1 MPFVHLHLHTEYSL
15 LDGECRIASL
25 PAAVKH
31 QGQTAVAI
39 TDHGALYGAVDFY
52 KACVAEGIKPI
63 IGCETYVA
71 PEGAHIKTPSPSN
84 VPHHLVL
91 LVKDE
96 EGYKNLT
103 KIVSEAFISGF
114 YNRPRTDFDML
125 SRHSKGLIALSAC
138 ISGIVARPLM
148 NGQNDTAVEYASRMK
163 EIFGSDFYIEL
174 QRNGVE
180 RQEEI
185 NRRLIKIAREL
196 DIPLV
201 ATNDVHYTTRE
212 DAPTQK
218 LLMAIGTANSY
229 NDSAFGMPG
238 SEFYIKSSEEM
249 QRLFADIPEAV
260 ENTGKIAEM
269 CNFSYDF
276 SHLHLPKYT
285 SRTGEDSKSYLRRLA
300 FDGLEK
306 YVGKTDNLEE
316 YTKRL
321 DYELSVIDS
330 MGFNDYF
337 LITWDFV
344 AYAKSRGISVGPG
357 RGSAVGS
364 LAAYCLN
371 ITEVDPL
378 RYGLLFERL
387 LNPER
392 VSMPDIDIDFCD
404 ERRGEVISYVSEKY
418 GSDHVAQIITFD
430 TLACRAAVRDA
441 GRALDMKYGEVDA
454 IAKLIPRDFGITLK
468 TALERSPELKRR
480 AEEEP
485 QVKLLIDFVAK
496 LEGRPRNSST
506 HATGVVITDV
516 PTTDYVP
523 LSTNDG
529 VPVTQFG
536 MNTVAELGLLK
547 IDFLGL
553 RYLTI
558 IHNAE
563 AFVRRIKP
571 DFDISAIPFD
581 DKDTYDMLS
590 RGDAVGLF
598 QLESGG
604 MRSLLQKLKPNC
616 LEDIISVISLYRPG
630 PADSIDDFLKNRRD
644 MSRVHYISPL
654 LKPIL
659 DTTCG
664 CIIYQEQV
672 MQIFRTLAG
681 YSYGKADIVRR
692 AMAKKK
698 HKEMEK
704 ERVTFIKGC
713 KENGISE
720 EDANGLFDSMSSFA
734 SYAFN
739 KSHAAAY
746 AVVAY
751 RTAYLKCRYPKEYMC
766 ALLTSVAG
774 SASKINEYIS
784 VCREMGIKVLPP
796 DVNESETGFAVFGD
810 HIRFGLM
817 AVKNVGD
824 AYAEFIVNERRLNGK
839 YTDMSDFLLR
849 TADAGT
855 RQMASALTLCG
866 ALSSLN
872 VPRKAANAA
881 LDKAFSTL
889 SQSKSYRRSDQLSLA
904 DMDGSG
910 FAAFEADIPDIGE
923 YDRAVILEFEKQYM
937 GVYFSGH
944 PLEQYSFEAK
954 KSKSISIKDLYSGLK
969 DGIIVDKTEVCLLCR
984 IKHSRPKMTK
994 KNQLMAYLEVEDLT
1008 GDAEIVVFP
1017 TMLEKFGAIL
1027 KEGVIAVISGA
1038 ASLEEP
1044 YDGQGDDVLQFI
1056 MRSARIA
1063 ENDSRFDLRTVYL
1076 KITPENERFYN
1087 LAVRTL
1093 KQHPGSARVR
1103 VYRTATGKVEE
1114 SRQIFVTISDEL
1126 MNQLEADLGKGCAAI
1141 KDTAKKS

>member
-15 LDGECRIASL
+15 LDGECRISTL
-25 PAAVKH
+25 PETVKK

-71 PEGAHIKTPSPSN
+71 PEGAHIKTTSPTN
-84 VPHHLVL
+84 APHHLVL
-91 LVKDE
+91 LAKNE
-96 EGYKNLT
+96 TGYKNLT
-103 KIVSEAFISGF
+103 KIVSEAFIHGF
-114 YNRPRTDFDML
+114 YNRPRTDFEML
-125 SRHSKGLIALSAC
+125 SRHSEGLIALSAC
-138 ISGIVARPLM
+138 ISGIIARPLM
-148 NGQNDTAVEYASRMK
+148 QDRPDTARAHAMRMK
-163 EIFGSDFYIEL
+163 EIFGSDFYIEI

-185 NRRLIKIAREL
+185 NRKLIKLAREL
-196 DIPLV
+196 EIPIV
-201 ATNDVHYTTRE
+201 ATNDVHYTKRE
-212 DAPTQK
+212 NAPTQK

-229 NDSAFGMPG
+229 YDSAFGMPG
-238 SEFYIKSSEEM
+238 SEFYIKSTDEM
-249 QRLFADIPEAV
+249 EALFADIPEAV
-260 ENTGKIAEM
+260 ENTVKIAEM
-269 CNFSYDF
+269 CDFRYDF
-276 SHLHLPKYT
+276 SHLHLPRFDPPAGFT
-285 SRTGEDSKSYLRRLA
+285 SADYLKKLS
-300 FDGLEK
+300 FDGLEM
-306 YVGKTDNLEE
+306 YVGKPENRTEYVSRLE
-316 YTKRL
+316 
-321 DYELSVIDS
+321 YELSVIHS
-330 MGFNDYF
+330 MGFDDYF

-344 AYAKSRGISVGPG
+344 SYAKRRGISVGPG

-364 LAAYCLN
+364 LTAYCLN

-404 ERRGEVISYVSEKY
+404 ERRGEVISYVSDKY

-441 GRALDMKYGEVDA
+441 GRALDMKYADVDA

-468 TALERSPELKRR
+468 SALERSPELKER
-480 AEEEP
+480 AENDRNVG
-485 QVKLLIDFVAK
+485 QLIDFVSK

-506 HATGVVITDV
+506 HATGVVITDL

-523 LSTNDG
+523 LSVNDG

-536 MNTVAELGLLK
+536 MTTVAELGLLK

-558 IHNAE
+558 IRNAE
-563 AFVRRIKP
+563 VYARKSDP
-571 DFDISAIPFD
+571 DFDIADITLD
-581 DKDTYDMLS
+581 DDATYEMLS

-598 QLESGG
+598 QLESSG
-604 MRSLLQKLKPNC
+604 MRSLLQKLKPHC

-630 PADSIDDFLKNRRD
+630 PADSIDTFLENRRD
-644 MSRVHYISPL
+644 MTKVKYISPL

-672 MQIFRTLAG
+672 MQIFRALAG
-681 YSYGKADIVRR
+681 YSYGRADIVRR

-698 HKEMEK
+698 HREMEK
-704 ERVTFIKGC
+704 ERVTFIEGC
-713 KENGISE
+713 KKNGIPAD
-720 EDANGLFDSMSSFA
+720 DANALFDSMSSFA

-751 RTAYLKCRYPKEYMC
+751 RTAYLKCHYPKEYMC

-774 SASKINEYIS
+774 SATKINEYIS
-784 VCREMGIKVLPP
+784 VCRDMGIAVLPP
-796 DVNESETGFAVFGD
+796 DVNESEKGFAVVGD

-824 AYAEFIVNERRLNGK
+824 GYAEFIVNERNENGK
-839 YTDMSDFLLR
+839 FTDMSDFLLR

-855 RQMASALTLCG
+855 KQMASALVLCG
-866 ALSSLN
+866 AMTSLG
-872 VPRKAANAA
+872 VKRKSANAA
-881 LDKAFSTL
+881 LDRAFSTL
-889 SQSKSYRRSDQLSLA
+889 SQTRSYRRSDQLSLA
-904 DMDGSG
+904 DIGG
-910 FAAFEADIPDIGE
+910 NNFAPFEIEIPDIGE
-923 YDRAVILEFEKQYM
+923 YDKPSLLEFEKQYM

-944 PLEQYSFEAK
+944 PLQQYSHDAK
-954 KSKSISIKDLYSGLK
+954 KSKSILIKDLYSRLK
-969 DGIIVDKTEVCLLCR
+969 DGIIPEKASVSLLCR
-984 IKHSRPKMTK
+984 IKRNRPKMTK
-994 KNQLMAYLEVEDLT
+994 KNSLMAYLEVEDLS
-1008 GDAEIVVFP
+1008 GEAEIVVFP
-1017 TMLEKFGAIL
+1017 TMLEKYGPIL
-1027 KEGVIAVISGA
+1027 KEGTIVVLVGN

-1044 YDGQGDDVLQFI
+1044 FDGQGDDVLRFLLQT
-1056 MRSARIA
+1056 ARIA
-1063 ENDSRFDLRTVYL
+1063 EDDSRFDNRTVYL

-1087 LAVRTL
+1087 LAVKTL
-1093 KQHPGSARVR
+1093 KNHPGTARVR
-1103 VYRTATGKVEE
+1103 IYRTATGKIEE
-1114 SRQIFVTISDEL
+1114 SRQIFVTVSDTLLE
-1126 MNQLEADLGKGCAAI
+1126 QLEADLGKGCAAV
-1141 KDTAKKS
+1141 KG

>member
-15 LDGECRIASL
+15 LDGECRISTL
-25 PAAVKH
+25 PETVKK

-71 PEGAHIKTPSPSN
+71 PEGAHIKTTSPTN
-84 VPHHLVL
+84 APHHLVL
-91 LVKDE
+91 LAKNE
-96 EGYKNLT
+96 TGYKNLT
-103 KIVSEAFISGF
+103 KIVSEAFIHGF
-114 YNRPRTDFDML
+114 YNRPRTDFEML
-125 SRHSKGLIALSAC
+125 SRHSEGLIALSAC
-138 ISGIVARPLM
+138 ISGIIARPLM
-148 NGQNDTAVEYASRMK
+148 QDRPDTARAHAMRMK
-163 EIFGSDFYIEL
+163 EIFGSDFYIEI

-185 NRRLIKIAREL
+185 NRKLIKLAREL
-196 DIPLV
+196 DIPIV
-201 ATNDVHYTTRE
+201 ATNDVHYTKRE
-212 DAPTQK
+212 NAPTQK

-229 NDSAFGMPG
+229 YDSAFGMPG
-238 SEFYIKSSEEM
+238 SEFYIKSADEM
-249 QRLFADIPEAV
+249 EALFADIPEAV
-260 ENTGKIAEM
+260 ENTVKIAEM
-269 CNFSYDF
+269 CDFRYDF
-276 SHLHLPKYT
+276 SHLHLPRFDPPAGFT
-285 SRTGEDSKSYLRRLA
+285 SADYLKKLS
-300 FDGLEK
+300 FDGLEM
-306 YVGKTDNLEE
+306 YVGKPENRTEYVSRLE
-316 YTKRL
+316 
-321 DYELSVIDS
+321 YELSVIHS
-330 MGFNDYF
+330 MGFDDYF

-344 AYAKSRGISVGPG
+344 SYAKRRGISVGPG

-364 LAAYCLN
+364 LTAYCLN

-404 ERRGEVISYVSEKY
+404 ERRGEVISYVSDKY

-441 GRALDMKYGEVDA
+441 GRALDMKYADVDA

-468 TALERSPELKRR
+468 SALERSPELKER
-480 AEEEP
+480 AENDRNVG
-485 QVKLLIDFVAK
+485 QLIDFVSK

-506 HATGVVITDV
+506 HATGVVITDL

-523 LSTNDG
+523 LSVNDG

-536 MNTVAELGLLK
+536 MTTVAELGLLK

-558 IHNAE
+558 IRNAE
-563 AFVRRIKP
+563 VYARKSDP
-571 DFDISAIPFD
+571 DFDIADIPLD
-581 DKDTYDMLS
+581 DDATYEMLS

-598 QLESGG
+598 QLESSG
-604 MRSLLQKLKPNC
+604 MRSLLQKLKPHC

-630 PADSIDDFLKNRRD
+630 PADSIDTFLENRRD
-644 MSRVHYISPL
+644 MTKVKYISPL

-672 MQIFRTLAG
+672 MQIFRALAG
-681 YSYGKADIVRR
+681 YSYGRADIVRR

-698 HKEMEK
+698 HREMEK
-704 ERVTFIKGC
+704 ERVTFIEGC
-713 KENGISE
+713 KKNGIPAD
-720 EDANGLFDSMSSFA
+720 DANALFDSMSSFA

-751 RTAYLKCRYPKEYMC
+751 RTAYLKCHYPKEYMC

-774 SASKINEYIS
+774 SATKINEYIS
-784 VCREMGIKVLPP
+784 VCRDMGIAVLPP
-796 DVNESETGFAVFGD
+796 DVNESEKGFAVVGD

-824 AYAEFIVNERRLNGK
+824 GYAEFIVNERNENGK
-839 YTDMSDFLLR
+839 FTDMSDFLLR

-855 RQMASALTLCG
+855 KQMASALVLCG
-866 ALSSLN
+866 AMTSLG
-872 VPRKAANAA
+872 VKRKSANAA
-881 LDKAFSTL
+881 LDRAFSTL
-889 SQSKSYRRSDQLSLA
+889 SQTRSYRRSDQLSLA
-904 DMDGSG
+904 DIGGND
-910 FAAFEADIPDIGE
+910 FAPFEIEIPDIGE
-923 YDRAVILEFEKQYM
+923 YDKPSLLEFEKQYM

-944 PLEQYSFEAK
+944 PLQQYSHDAK
-954 KSKSISIKDLYSGLK
+954 KSKSILIKDLYSGLK
-969 DGIIVDKTEVCLLCR
+969 DGIIPEKASVSLLCR
-984 IKHSRPKMTK
+984 IKRNRPKMTK
-994 KNQLMAYLEVEDLT
+994 KNSLMAYLEVEDLS
-1008 GDAEIVVFP
+1008 GEAEIVVFP
-1017 TMLEKFGAIL
+1017 TMLEKYGPIL
-1027 KEGVIAVISGA
+1027 KEGTIVVLVGN

-1044 YDGQGDDVLQFI
+1044 FDGQGDDVLRFLLQT
-1056 MRSARIA
+1056 ARIA
-1063 ENDSRFDLRTVYL
+1063 EDDSRFDNRTVYL

-1087 LAVRTL
+1087 LAVKTL
-1093 KQHPGSARVR
+1093 KNHPGTARVR
-1103 VYRTATGKVEE
+1103 IYRTATGKIEE
-1114 SRQIFVTISDEL
+1114 SRQIFVTVSDTLLE
-1126 MNQLEADLGKGCAAI
+1126 QLEADLGKGCAAVRG
-1141 KDTAKKS
+1141 

>member
-15 LDGECRIASL
+15 LDGECRISTL
-25 PAAVKH
+25 PETVKK

-71 PEGAHIKTPSPSN
+71 PEGAHIKTTSPTN
-84 VPHHLVL
+84 APHHLVL
-91 LVKDE
+91 LAKNE
-96 EGYKNLT
+96 TGYKNLT
-103 KIVSEAFISGF
+103 KIVSEAFIHGF
-114 YNRPRTDFDML
+114 YNRPRTDFEML
-125 SRHSKGLIALSAC
+125 SRHSEGLIALSAC
-138 ISGIVARPLM
+138 ISGIIARPLM
-148 NGQNDTAVEYASRMK
+148 QDRPDTARAHAMRMK
-163 EIFGSDFYIEL
+163 EIFGSDFYIEI

-185 NRRLIKIAREL
+185 NRKLIKLAREF
-196 DIPLV
+196 DIPIV
-201 ATNDVHYTTRE
+201 ATNDVHYTKRE
-212 DAPTQK
+212 NAPTQK

-229 NDSAFGMPG
+229 YDSAFGMPG
-238 SEFYIKSSEEM
+238 SEFYIKSADEM
-249 QRLFADIPEAV
+249 EALFADIPEAV
-260 ENTGKIAEM
+260 ENTVKIAEM
-269 CNFSYDF
+269 CDFRYDF
-276 SHLHLPKYT
+276 SHLHLPRFDPPAGFT
-285 SRTGEDSKSYLRRLA
+285 SADYLKKLS
-300 FDGLEK
+300 FDGLEM
-306 YVGKTDNLEE
+306 YVGKPENRTEYVSRLE
-316 YTKRL
+316 
-321 DYELSVIDS
+321 YELSVIHS
-330 MGFNDYF
+330 MGFDDYF

-344 AYAKSRGISVGPG
+344 SYAKRRGISVGPG

-364 LAAYCLN
+364 LTAYCLN

-404 ERRGEVISYVSEKY
+404 ERRGEVISYVSDKY

-441 GRALDMKYGEVDA
+441 GRALDMKYADVDA

-468 TALERSPELKRR
+468 SALERSPELKER
-480 AEEEP
+480 AENDRNVG
-485 QVKLLIDFVAK
+485 QLIDFVSK

-506 HATGVVITDV
+506 HATGVVITDL

-523 LSTNDG
+523 LSVNDG

-536 MNTVAELGLLK
+536 MTTVAELGLLK

-558 IHNAE
+558 IRNAE
-563 AFVRRIKP
+563 VYARKSDP
-571 DFDISAIPFD
+571 DFDIADIPLD
-581 DKDTYDMLS
+581 DDATYEMLS

-598 QLESGG
+598 QLESSG
-604 MRSLLQKLKPNC
+604 MRSLLQKLKPHC

-630 PADSIDDFLKNRRD
+630 PADSIDTFLENRRD
-644 MSRVHYISPL
+644 MTKVKYISPL

-672 MQIFRTLAG
+672 MQIFRALAG
-681 YSYGKADIVRR
+681 YSYGRADIVRR

-698 HKEMEK
+698 HVEMEK
-704 ERVTFIKGC
+704 ERVTFIEGC
-713 KENGISE
+713 KKNGIPAD
-720 EDANGLFDSMSSFA
+720 DANALFDSMSSFA

-751 RTAYLKCRYPKEYMC
+751 RTAYLKCHYPKEYMC

-774 SASKINEYIS
+774 SATKINEYIS
-784 VCREMGIKVLPP
+784 VCRDMGIAVLPP
-796 DVNESETGFAVFGD
+796 DVNESEKGFAVVGD

-824 AYAEFIVNERRLNGK
+824 GYAEFIVNERNENGK
-839 YTDMSDFLLR
+839 FTDMSDFLLR

-855 RQMASALTLCG
+855 KQMASALVLCG
-866 ALSSLN
+866 AMTSLG
-872 VPRKAANAA
+872 VKRKSANAA
-881 LDKAFSTL
+881 LDRAFSTL
-889 SQSKSYRRSDQLSLA
+889 SQTRSYRRSDQLSLA
-904 DMDGSG
+904 DIGGND
-910 FAAFEADIPDIGE
+910 FAPFEIEIPDIGE
-923 YDRAVILEFEKQYM
+923 YDKPSLLEFEKQYM

-944 PLEQYSFEAK
+944 PLQQYSHDAK
-954 KSKSISIKDLYSGLK
+954 KSKSILIKDLYSRLK
-969 DGIIVDKTEVCLLCR
+969 DGIIPEKASVSLLCR
-984 IKHSRPKMTK
+984 IKRNRPKMTK
-994 KNQLMAYLEVEDLT
+994 KNSLMAYLEVEDLS
-1008 GDAEIVVFP
+1008 GEAEIVVFP
-1017 TMLEKFGAIL
+1017 TMLEKYGPIL
-1027 KEGVIAVISGA
+1027 KEGTIVVLVGN

-1044 YDGQGDDVLQFI
+1044 FDGQGDDVLRFLLQT
-1056 MRSARIA
+1056 ARIA
-1063 ENDSRFDLRTVYL
+1063 EDDSRFDNRTVYL

-1087 LAVRTL
+1087 LAVKTL
-1093 KQHPGSARVR
+1093 KNHPGTARVR
-1103 VYRTATGKVEE
+1103 IYRTATGKIEE
-1114 SRQIFVTISDEL
+1114 SRQIFVTVSDTLLE
-1126 MNQLEADLGKGCAAI
+1126 QLEADLGKGCAAV
-1141 KDTAKKS
+1141 KG

>member
-15 LDGECRIASL
+15 LDGECRISTL
-25 PAAVKH
+25 PETVKK

-71 PEGAHIKTPSPSN
+71 PEGAHIKTTSPTN
-84 VPHHLVL
+84 APHHLVL
-91 LVKDE
+91 LAKNE
-96 EGYKNLT
+96 TGYKNLT
-103 KIVSEAFISGF
+103 KIVSEAFIHGF
-114 YNRPRTDFDML
+114 YNRPRTDFEML
-125 SRHSKGLIALSAC
+125 SRHSEGLIALSAC
-138 ISGIVARPLM
+138 ISGIIARPLM
-148 NGQNDTAVEYASRMK
+148 QDRPDTARAHAMRMK
-163 EIFGSDFYIEL
+163 EIFGGDFYIEI

-185 NRRLIKIAREL
+185 NRKLIKLAREL
-196 DIPLV
+196 DIPIV
-201 ATNDVHYTTRE
+201 ATNDVHYTKRE
-212 DAPTQK
+212 NAPTQK

-229 NDSAFGMPG
+229 YDSAFGMPG
-238 SEFYIKSSEEM
+238 SEFYIKSTDEM
-249 QRLFADIPEAV
+249 EALFADIPEAV
-260 ENTGKIAEM
+260 ENTVKIAEM
-269 CNFSYDF
+269 CDFRYDF
-276 SHLHLPKYT
+276 SHLHLPRFDPPAGFT
-285 SRTGEDSKSYLRRLA
+285 SADYLKKLS
-300 FDGLEK
+300 FDGLEM
-306 YVGKTDNLEE
+306 YVGKPENRTEYVSRLE
-316 YTKRL
+316 
-321 DYELSVIDS
+321 YELSVIHS
-330 MGFNDYF
+330 MGFDDYF

-344 AYAKSRGISVGPG
+344 SYAKRRGISVGPG

-364 LAAYCLN
+364 LTAYCLN

-404 ERRGEVISYVSEKY
+404 ERRGEVISYVSDKY

-441 GRALDMKYGEVDA
+441 GRALDMKYADVDA

-468 TALERSPELKRR
+468 SALERSPELKER
-480 AEEEP
+480 AENDRNVG
-485 QVKLLIDFVAK
+485 QLIDFVSK

-506 HATGVVITDV
+506 HATGVVITDL

-523 LSTNDG
+523 LSVNDG

-536 MNTVAELGLLK
+536 MTTVAELGLLK

-558 IHNAE
+558 IRNAE
-563 AFVRRIKP
+563 VYARKSEP
-571 DFDISAIPFD
+571 DFDIADIPLD
-581 DKDTYDMLS
+581 DDATYEMLS

-598 QLESGG
+598 QLESSG
-604 MRSLLQKLKPNC
+604 MRSLLQKLKPHC

-630 PADSIDDFLKNRRD
+630 PADSIDTFLENRRD
-644 MSRVHYISPL
+644 MTKVKYISPL

-672 MQIFRTLAG
+672 MQIFRALAG
-681 YSYGKADIVRR
+681 YSYGRADIVRR

-698 HKEMEK
+698 HGEMEK
-704 ERVTFIKGC
+704 ERVTFIEGC
-713 KENGISE
+713 KKNGIPDD
-720 EDANGLFDSMSSFA
+720 DANALFDSMSSFA

-751 RTAYLKCRYPKEYMC
+751 RTAYLKCHYPKEYMC

-774 SASKINEYIS
+774 SATKINEYIS
-784 VCREMGIKVLPP
+784 VCRDMGIAVLPP
-796 DVNESETGFAVFGD
+796 DVNESEKGFAVVGD
-810 HIRFGLM
+810 HIRFGIM

-824 AYAEFIVNERRLNGK
+824 GYAEFIVNERNENGK
-839 YTDMSDFLLR
+839 FTDMSDFLLR

-855 RQMASALTLCG
+855 KQMASALVLCG
-866 ALSSLN
+866 AMTSLG
-872 VPRKAANAA
+872 VKRKSANAA
-881 LDKAFSTL
+881 LDRAFSTL
-889 SQSKSYRRSDQLSLA
+889 SQTRSYRRSDQLSLA
-904 DMDGSG
+904 DIGGND
-910 FAAFEADIPDIGE
+910 FAPFEIEIPDIGE
-923 YDRAVILEFEKQYM
+923 YDQPSLLEFEKQYM

-944 PLEQYSFEAK
+944 PLQQYSHDAK
-954 KSKSISIKDLYSGLK
+954 KSKSILIKDLYSRLK
-969 DGIIVDKTEVCLLCR
+969 DGIIPEKASVSLLCR
-984 IKHSRPKMTK
+984 IKRNRPKMTK
-994 KNQLMAYLEVEDLT
+994 KNSLMAYLEVEDLS
-1008 GDAEIVVFP
+1008 GEAEIVVFP
-1017 TMLEKFGAIL
+1017 TMLEKYGPIL
-1027 KEGVIAVISGA
+1027 KEGTIVVLVGN

-1044 YDGQGDDVLQFI
+1044 FDGQGDDVLRFLLQT
-1056 MRSARIA
+1056 ARIA
-1063 ENDSRFDLRTVYL
+1063 EDDSRFDNRTVYL

-1087 LAVRTL
+1087 LAVKTL
-1093 KQHPGSARVR
+1093 KNHPGTARVR
-1103 VYRTATGKVEE
+1103 IYRTATGKIEE
-1114 SRQIFVTISDEL
+1114 SRQIFVTVSDTLLE
-1126 MNQLEADLGKGCAAI
+1126 QLEADLGKGCAAV
-1141 KDTAKKS
+1141 KG

>member
-15 LDGECRIASL
+15 LDGECRISTL
-25 PAAVKH
+25 PETVKK

-71 PEGAHIKTPSPSN
+71 PEGAHIKTTSPTN
-84 VPHHLVL
+84 APHHLVL
-91 LVKDE
+91 LAKNE
-96 EGYKNLT
+96 TGYKNLT
-103 KIVSEAFISGF
+103 KIVSEAFIHGF
-114 YNRPRTDFDML
+114 YNRPRTDFEML
-125 SRHSKGLIALSAC
+125 SRHSEGLIALSAC
-138 ISGIVARPLM
+138 ISGIIARPLM
-148 NGQNDTAVEYASRMK
+148 QDRPDTARAHAMRMK
-163 EIFGSDFYIEL
+163 EIFGGDFYIEI

-185 NRRLIKIAREL
+185 NRKLIKLAREL
-196 DIPLV
+196 DIPIV
-201 ATNDVHYTTRE
+201 ATNDVHYTKRE
-212 DAPTQK
+212 NAPTQK

-229 NDSAFGMPG
+229 YDSAFGMPG
-238 SEFYIKSSEEM
+238 SEFYIKSADEM
-249 QRLFADIPEAV
+249 EALFADIPEAV
-260 ENTGKIAEM
+260 ENTVKIAEM
-269 CNFSYDF
+269 CDFRYDF
-276 SHLHLPKYT
+276 SHLHLPRFDPPAGFT
-285 SRTGEDSKSYLRRLA
+285 SADYLKKLS
-300 FDGLEK
+300 FDGLEM
-306 YVGKTDNLEE
+306 YVGKPENRTEYVSRLE
-316 YTKRL
+316 
-321 DYELSVIDS
+321 YELSVIHS
-330 MGFNDYF
+330 MGFDDYF

-344 AYAKSRGISVGPG
+344 SYAKRRGISVGPG

-364 LAAYCLN
+364 LTAYCLN

-404 ERRGEVISYVSEKY
+404 ERRGEVISYVSDKY

-441 GRALDMKYGEVDA
+441 GRALDMKYADVDA

-468 TALERSPELKRR
+468 SALERSPELKER
-480 AEEEP
+480 AENDRNVGP
-485 QVKLLIDFVAK
+485 LIDFVSK

-506 HATGVVITDV
+506 HATGVVITDL

-523 LSTNDG
+523 LSVNDG

-536 MNTVAELGLLK
+536 MTTVAELGLLK

-558 IHNAE
+558 IRNAE
-563 AFVRRIKP
+563 IYARKSDP
-571 DFDISAIPFD
+571 DFDIADIPLD
-581 DKDTYDMLS
+581 DDATYEMLS

-598 QLESGG
+598 QLESSG
-604 MRSLLQKLKPNC
+604 MRSLLQKLKPHC

-630 PADSIDDFLKNRRD
+630 PADSIDTFLENRRD
-644 MSRVHYISPL
+644 MTKVKYISPL

-672 MQIFRTLAG
+672 MQIFRALAG
-681 YSYGKADIVRR
+681 YSYGRADIVRR

-698 HKEMEK
+698 HVEMEK
-704 ERVTFIKGC
+704 ERVTFIEGC
-713 KENGISE
+713 KKNGIPAD
-720 EDANGLFDSMSSFA
+720 DANALFDSMSSFA

-751 RTAYLKCRYPKEYMC
+751 RTAYLKCHYPKEYMC

-774 SASKINEYIS
+774 SATKINEYIS
-784 VCREMGIKVLPP
+784 VCRDMGIAVLPP
-796 DVNESETGFAVFGD
+796 DVNESEKGFAVVGD

-824 AYAEFIVNERRLNGK
+824 GYAEFIVNERNENGK
-839 YTDMSDFLLR
+839 FTDMSDFLLR

-855 RQMASALTLCG
+855 KQMASALVLCG
-866 ALSSLN
+866 AMTSLG
-872 VPRKAANAA
+872 VKRKSANAA
-881 LDKAFSTL
+881 LDRAFSTL
-889 SQSKSYRRSDQLSLA
+889 SQTRSYRRSDQLSLA
-904 DMDGSG
+904 DIGGND
-910 FAAFEADIPDIGE
+910 FAPFEIEIPDIGE
-923 YDRAVILEFEKQYM
+923 YDKPSLLEFEKQYM

-944 PLEQYSFEAK
+944 PLQQYSHDAK
-954 KSKSISIKDLYSGLK
+954 KSKSILIKDLYSRLK
-969 DGIIVDKTEVCLLCR
+969 DGIIPEKASVSLLCR
-984 IKHSRPKMTK
+984 IKRNRPKMTK
-994 KNQLMAYLEVEDLT
+994 KNSLMAYLEVEDLS
-1008 GDAEIVVFP
+1008 GEAEIVVFP
-1017 TMLEKFGAIL
+1017 TMLEKYGPIL
-1027 KEGVIAVISGA
+1027 KEGTIVVLVGN

-1044 YDGQGDDVLQFI
+1044 FDGQGDDVLRFLLQT
-1056 MRSARIA
+1056 ARIA
-1063 ENDSRFDLRTVYL
+1063 EDDSRFDNRTVYL

-1087 LAVRTL
+1087 LAVKTL
-1093 KQHPGSARVR
+1093 KNHPGTARVR
-1103 VYRTATGKVEE
+1103 IYRTATGKIEE
-1114 SRQIFVTISDEL
+1114 SRQIFVTVSDTLLE
-1126 MNQLEADLGKGCAAI
+1126 QLEADLGKGCAAV
-1141 KDTAKKS
+1141 KG

>member
-15 LDGECRIASL
+15 LDGECRISTL
-25 PAAVKH
+25 PETVKK

-71 PEGAHIKTPSPSN
+71 PEGAHIKTTSPTN
-84 VPHHLVL
+84 APHHLVL
-91 LVKDE
+91 LAKNE
-96 EGYKNLT
+96 TGYKNLT
-103 KIVSEAFISGF
+103 KIVSEAFIHGF
-114 YNRPRTDFDML
+114 YNRPRTDFEML
-125 SRHSKGLIALSAC
+125 SRHSEGLIALSAC
-138 ISGIVARPLM
+138 ISGIIARPLM
-148 NGQNDTAVEYASRMK
+148 QDRPDTARAHAMRMK
-163 EIFGSDFYIEL
+163 EIFGGDFYIEI

-185 NRRLIKIAREL
+185 NRKLIKLAREL
-196 DIPLV
+196 DIPIV
-201 ATNDVHYTTRE
+201 ATNDVHYTKRE
-212 DAPTQK
+212 NAPTQK

-229 NDSAFGMPG
+229 YDSAFGMPG
-238 SEFYIKSSEEM
+238 SEFYIKSADEM
-249 QRLFADIPEAV
+249 EALFADIPEAV
-260 ENTGKIAEM
+260 ENTVKIAEM
-269 CNFSYDF
+269 CDFRYDF
-276 SHLHLPKYT
+276 SHLHLPRFDPPAGFT
-285 SRTGEDSKSYLRRLA
+285 SADYLKKLS
-300 FDGLEK
+300 FDGLEM
-306 YVGKTDNLEE
+306 YVGKPENRTEYVSRLE
-316 YTKRL
+316 
-321 DYELSVIDS
+321 YELSVIHS
-330 MGFNDYF
+330 MGFDDYF

-344 AYAKSRGISVGPG
+344 SYAKRRGISVGPG

-364 LAAYCLN
+364 LTAYCLN

-404 ERRGEVISYVSEKY
+404 ERRGEVISYVSDKY

-441 GRALDMKYGEVDA
+441 GRALDMKYADVDA

-468 TALERSPELKRR
+468 SALERSPELKER
-480 AEEEP
+480 AENDRNVG
-485 QVKLLIDFVAK
+485 QLIDFVSK

-506 HATGVVITDV
+506 HATGVVITDL

-523 LSTNDG
+523 LSVNDG

-536 MNTVAELGLLK
+536 MTTVAELGLLK

-558 IHNAE
+558 IRNAE
-563 AFVRRIKP
+563 IYARKSDP
-571 DFDISAIPFD
+571 DFDIADIPLD
-581 DKDTYDMLS
+581 DDATYEMLS

-598 QLESGG
+598 QLESSG
-604 MRSLLQKLKPNC
+604 MRSLLQKLKPHC

-630 PADSIDDFLKNRRD
+630 PADSIDTFLENRRD
-644 MSRVHYISPL
+644 MTKVKYISPL

-672 MQIFRTLAG
+672 MQIFRALAG
-681 YSYGKADIVRR
+681 YSYGRADIVRR

-698 HKEMEK
+698 HVEMEK
-704 ERVTFIKGC
+704 ERVTFIEGC
-713 KENGISE
+713 KKNGIPAD
-720 EDANGLFDSMSSFA
+720 DANALFDSMSSFA

-751 RTAYLKCRYPKEYMC
+751 RTAYLKCHYPKEYMC

-774 SASKINEYIS
+774 SATKINEYIS
-784 VCREMGIKVLPP
+784 VCRDMGIAVLPP
-796 DVNESETGFAVFGD
+796 DVNESEKGFAVVGD

-824 AYAEFIVNERRLNGK
+824 GYAEFIVNERNENGK
-839 YTDMSDFLLR
+839 FTDMSDFLLR

-855 RQMASALTLCG
+855 KQMASALVLCG
-866 ALSSLN
+866 AMTSLG
-872 VPRKAANAA
+872 VKRKSANAA
-881 LDKAFSTL
+881 LDRAFSTL
-889 SQSKSYRRSDQLSLA
+889 SQTRSYRRSDQLSLA
-904 DMDGSG
+904 DIGGND
-910 FAAFEADIPDIGE
+910 FAPFEIEIPDIGE
-923 YDRAVILEFEKQYM
+923 YDQSSLLEFEKQYM

-944 PLEQYSFEAK
+944 PLQQYSHDAK
-954 KSKSISIKDLYSGLK
+954 KSKSILIKDLYSRLK
-969 DGIIVDKTEVCLLCR
+969 DGIIPEKASVSLLCR
-984 IKHSRPKMTK
+984 IKRNRPKMTK
-994 KNQLMAYLEVEDLT
+994 KNSLMAYLEVEDLS
-1008 GDAEIVVFP
+1008 GEAEIVVFP
-1017 TMLEKFGAIL
+1017 TMLEKYGPIL
-1027 KEGVIAVISGA
+1027 KEGTIVVLVGN

-1044 YDGQGDDVLQFI
+1044 FDGQGDDVLRFLLQT
-1056 MRSARIA
+1056 ARIA
-1063 ENDSRFDLRTVYL
+1063 EDDSRFDNRTVYL

-1087 LAVRTL
+1087 LAVKTL
-1093 KQHPGSARVR
+1093 KNHPGTARVR
-1103 VYRTATGKVEE
+1103 IYRTATGKIEE
-1114 SRQIFVTISDEL
+1114 SRQIFVTVSDTLLE
-1126 MNQLEADLGKGCAAI
+1126 QLEADLGKGCAAV
-1141 KDTAKKS
+1141 KG

>member
-15 LDGECRIASL
+15 LDGECRISTL
-25 PAAVKH
+25 PETVKK

-71 PEGAHIKTPSPSN
+71 PEGAHIKTTSPTN
-84 VPHHLVL
+84 APHHLVL
-91 LVKDE
+91 LAKNE
-96 EGYKNLT
+96 TGYKNLT
-103 KIVSEAFISGF
+103 KIVSEAFIHGF
-114 YNRPRTDFDML
+114 YNRPRTDFEML
-125 SRHSKGLIALSAC
+125 SRHSEGLIALSAC
-138 ISGIVARPLM
+138 ISGIIARPLM
-148 NGQNDTAVEYASRMK
+148 QDRPDTARAHAMRMK
-163 EIFGSDFYIEL
+163 EIFGSDFYIEI

-185 NRRLIKIAREL
+185 NRKLIKLAREL
-196 DIPLV
+196 DIPIV
-201 ATNDVHYTTRE
+201 ATNDVHYTKRE
-212 DAPTQK
+212 NAPTQK

-229 NDSAFGMPG
+229 YDSAFGMPG
-238 SEFYIKSSEEM
+238 SEFYIKSTDEM
-249 QRLFADIPEAV
+249 EALFADIPEAV
-260 ENTGKIAEM
+260 ENTVKIAEM
-269 CNFSYDF
+269 CDFRYDF
-276 SHLHLPKYT
+276 SHLHLPRFDPPAGFT
-285 SRTGEDSKSYLRRLA
+285 SADYLKKLS
-300 FDGLEK
+300 FDGLEM
-306 YVGKTDNLEE
+306 YVGKPENRTEYVSRLE
-316 YTKRL
+316 
-321 DYELSVIDS
+321 YELSVIHS
-330 MGFNDYF
+330 MGFDDYF

-344 AYAKSRGISVGPG
+344 SYAKRRGISVGPG

-364 LAAYCLN
+364 LTAYCLN

-404 ERRGEVISYVSEKY
+404 ERRGEVISYVSDKY

-441 GRALDMKYGEVDA
+441 GRALDMKYADVDA

-468 TALERSPELKRR
+468 SALERSPELKER
-480 AEEEP
+480 AENDRNVG
-485 QVKLLIDFVAK
+485 QLIDFVSK

-506 HATGVVITDV
+506 HATGVVITDL

-523 LSTNDG
+523 LSVNDG

-536 MNTVAELGLLK
+536 MTTVAELGLLK

-558 IHNAE
+558 IRNAE
-563 AFVRRIKP
+563 VYARKSDP
-571 DFDISAIPFD
+571 DFDIADIPLD
-581 DKDTYDMLS
+581 DDATYEMLS

-598 QLESGG
+598 QLESSG
-604 MRSLLQKLKPNC
+604 MRSLLQKLKPHC

-630 PADSIDDFLKNRRD
+630 PADSIDTFLENRRD
-644 MSRVHYISPL
+644 MTKVKYISPL

-672 MQIFRTLAG
+672 MQIFRALAG
-681 YSYGKADIVRR
+681 YSYGRADIVRR

-698 HKEMEK
+698 HVEMEK
-704 ERVTFIKGC
+704 ERVTFIEGC
-713 KENGISE
+713 KKNGIPAD
-720 EDANGLFDSMSSFA
+720 DANALFDSMSSFA

-751 RTAYLKCRYPKEYMC
+751 RTAYLKCHYPKEYMC

-774 SASKINEYIS
+774 SATKINEYIS
-784 VCREMGIKVLPP
+784 VCRDMGIAVLPP
-796 DVNESETGFAVFGD
+796 DVNESEKGFAVVGD

-824 AYAEFIVNERRLNGK
+824 GYAEFIVNERNENGK
-839 YTDMSDFLLR
+839 FTDMSDFLLR

-855 RQMASALTLCG
+855 KQMASALVLCG
-866 ALSSLN
+866 AMTSLG
-872 VPRKAANAA
+872 VKRKSANAA
-881 LDKAFSTL
+881 LDRAFSTL
-889 SQSKSYRRSDQLSLA
+889 SQTRSYRRSDQLSLA
-904 DMDGSG
+904 DIGGND
-910 FAAFEADIPDIGE
+910 FAPFEIEIPDIGE
-923 YDRAVILEFEKQYM
+923 YDKPSLLEFEKQYM

-944 PLEQYSFEAK
+944 PLQQYSHDAK
-954 KSKSISIKDLYSGLK
+954 KSKSILIKDLYSGLK
-969 DGIIVDKTEVCLLCR
+969 DGIIPEKASVSLLCR
-984 IKHSRPKMTK
+984 IKRNRPKMTK
-994 KNQLMAYLEVEDLT
+994 KNSLMAYLEVEDLS
-1008 GDAEIVVFP
+1008 GEAEIVVFP
-1017 TMLEKFGAIL
+1017 TMLEKYGPIL
-1027 KEGVIAVISGA
+1027 KEGTIVVLVGN

-1044 YDGQGDDVLQFI
+1044 FDGQGDDVLRFLLQT
-1056 MRSARIA
+1056 ARIA
-1063 ENDSRFDLRTVYL
+1063 EDDSRFDNRTVYL

-1087 LAVRTL
+1087 LAVKTL
-1093 KQHPGSARVR
+1093 KNHPGTARVR
-1103 VYRTATGKVEE
+1103 IYRTATGKIEE
-1114 SRQIFVTISDEL
+1114 SRQIFVTVSDTLLE
-1126 MNQLEADLGKGCAAI
+1126 QLEADLGKGCAAV
-1141 KDTAKKS
+1141 KG

>member
-15 LDGECRIASL
+15 LDGECRISTL
-25 PAAVKH
+25 PETVKK

-71 PEGAHIKTPSPSN
+71 PEGAHIKTTSPTN
-84 VPHHLVL
+84 APHHLVL
-91 LVKDE
+91 LAKNE
-96 EGYKNLT
+96 TGYKNLT
-103 KIVSEAFISGF
+103 KIVSEAFIHGF
-114 YNRPRTDFDML
+114 YNRPRTDFEML
-125 SRHSKGLIALSAC
+125 SRHSEGLIALSAC
-138 ISGIVARPLM
+138 ISGIIARPLM
-148 NGQNDTAVEYASRMK
+148 QDRPDTARAHAMRMK
-163 EIFGSDFYIEL
+163 EIFGGDFYIEI

-185 NRRLIKIAREL
+185 NRKLIKLAREL
-196 DIPLV
+196 DIPIV
-201 ATNDVHYTTRE
+201 ATNDVHYTKRE
-212 DAPTQK
+212 NAPTQK

-229 NDSAFGMPG
+229 YDSAFGMPG
-238 SEFYIKSSEEM
+238 SEFYIKSTDEM
-249 QRLFADIPEAV
+249 EALFADIPEAV
-260 ENTGKIAEM
+260 ENTVKIAEM
-269 CNFSYDF
+269 CDFRYDF
-276 SHLHLPKYT
+276 SHLHLPRFDPPAGFT
-285 SRTGEDSKSYLRRLA
+285 SADYLKKLS
-300 FDGLEK
+300 FDGLEM
-306 YVGKTDNLEE
+306 YVGKPENRTEYVSRLE
-316 YTKRL
+316 
-321 DYELSVIDS
+321 YELSVIHS
-330 MGFNDYF
+330 MGFDDYF

-344 AYAKSRGISVGPG
+344 SYAKRRGISVGPG

-364 LAAYCLN
+364 LTAYCLN

-404 ERRGEVISYVSEKY
+404 ERRGEVISYVSDKY

-441 GRALDMKYGEVDA
+441 GRALDMKYADVDA

-468 TALERSPELKRR
+468 SALERSPELKER
-480 AEEEP
+480 AENDRNVG
-485 QVKLLIDFVAK
+485 QLIDFVSK

-506 HATGVVITDV
+506 HATGVVITDL

-523 LSTNDG
+523 LSVNDG

-536 MNTVAELGLLK
+536 MTTVAELGLLK

-558 IHNAE
+558 IRNAE
-563 AFVRRIKP
+563 VYARKSDP
-571 DFDISAIPFD
+571 DFDIADIPID
-581 DKDTYDMLS
+581 DDATYEMLS

-598 QLESGG
+598 QLESSG
-604 MRSLLQKLKPNC
+604 MRSLLQKLKPHC

-630 PADSIDDFLKNRRD
+630 PADSIDTFLENRRD
-644 MSRVHYISPL
+644 MTKVKYISPL

-672 MQIFRTLAG
+672 MQIFRALAG
-681 YSYGKADIVRR
+681 YSYGRADIVRR

-698 HKEMEK
+698 HVEMEK
-704 ERVTFIKGC
+704 ERLTFIEGC
-713 KENGISE
+713 KKNGIPAD
-720 EDANGLFDSMSSFA
+720 DANALFDSMSSFA

-751 RTAYLKCRYPKEYMC
+751 RTAYLKCHYPKEYMC

-774 SASKINEYIS
+774 SATKINEYIS
-784 VCREMGIKVLPP
+784 VCRDMGIAVLPP
-796 DVNESETGFAVFGD
+796 DVNESEKGFAVVGD

-824 AYAEFIVNERRLNGK
+824 GYAEFIVNERNENGK
-839 YTDMSDFLLR
+839 FTDMSDFLLR

-855 RQMASALTLCG
+855 KQMASALVLCG
-866 ALSSLN
+866 AMTSLG
-872 VPRKAANAA
+872 VKRKSANAA
-881 LDKAFSTL
+881 LDRAFSTL
-889 SQSKSYRRSDQLSLA
+889 SQTRSYRRSDQLSLA
-904 DMDGSG
+904 DIGGND
-910 FAAFEADIPDIGE
+910 FAPFEIEIPDIGE
-923 YDRAVILEFEKQYM
+923 YDKPSLLEFEKQYM

-944 PLEQYSFEAK
+944 PLQQYSHDAK
-954 KSKSISIKDLYSGLK
+954 KSKSILIKDLYSRLK
-969 DGIIVDKTEVCLLCR
+969 DGIIPEKASVSLLCR
-984 IKHSRPKMTK
+984 IKRNRPKMTK
-994 KNQLMAYLEVEDLT
+994 KNSLMAYLEVEDLS
-1008 GDAEIVVFP
+1008 GEAEIVVFP
-1017 TMLEKFGAIL
+1017 TMLEKYGPIL
-1027 KEGVIAVISGA
+1027 KEGTIVVLVGN

-1044 YDGQGDDVLQFI
+1044 FDGQGDDVLRFLLQT
-1056 MRSARIA
+1056 ARIA
-1063 ENDSRFDLRTVYL
+1063 EDDSRFDNRTVYL

-1087 LAVRTL
+1087 LAVKTL
-1093 KQHPGSARVR
+1093 KNHPGTARVR
-1103 VYRTATGKVEE
+1103 IYRTATGKIEE
-1114 SRQIFVTISDEL
+1114 SRQIFVTVSDTLLE
-1126 MNQLEADLGKGCAAI
+1126 QLEADLGKGCAAV
-1141 KDTAKKS
+1141 KG

>member
-15 LDGECRIASL
+15 LDGECRISTL
-25 PAAVKH
+25 PETVKK

-71 PEGAHIKTPSPSN
+71 PEGAHIKTTSPTN
-84 VPHHLVL
+84 APHHLVL
-91 LVKDE
+91 LAKNE
-96 EGYKNLT
+96 TGYKNLT
-103 KIVSEAFISGF
+103 KIVSEAFIHGF
-114 YNRPRTDFDML
+114 YNRPRTDFEML
-125 SRHSKGLIALSAC
+125 SRHSEGLIALSAC
-138 ISGIVARPLM
+138 ISGIIARPLM
-148 NGQNDTAVEYASRMK
+148 QDRPDTARAHAMRMK
-163 EIFGSDFYIEL
+163 EIFGGDFYIEI

-185 NRRLIKIAREL
+185 NRKLIKLAREL
-196 DIPLV
+196 DIPIV
-201 ATNDVHYTTRE
+201 ATNDVHYTKRE
-212 DAPTQK
+212 NAPTQK

-229 NDSAFGMPG
+229 YDSAFGMPG
-238 SEFYIKSSEEM
+238 SEFYIKSADEM
-249 QRLFADIPEAV
+249 EALFADIPEAV
-260 ENTGKIAEM
+260 ENTVKIAEM
-269 CNFSYDF
+269 CDFRYDF
-276 SHLHLPKYT
+276 SHLHLPRFDPPAGFT
-285 SRTGEDSKSYLRRLA
+285 SADYLKKLS
-300 FDGLEK
+300 FDGLEM
-306 YVGKTDNLEE
+306 YVGKPENRTEYVSRLE
-316 YTKRL
+316 
-321 DYELSVIDS
+321 YELSVIHS
-330 MGFNDYF
+330 MGFDDYF

-344 AYAKSRGISVGPG
+344 SYAKRRGISVGPG

-364 LAAYCLN
+364 LTAYCLN

-404 ERRGEVISYVSEKY
+404 ERRGEVISYVSDKY

-441 GRALDMKYGEVDA
+441 GRALDMKYADVDA

-468 TALERSPELKRR
+468 SALERSPELKER
-480 AEEEP
+480 AENDRNVG
-485 QVKLLIDFVAK
+485 QLIDFVSK

-506 HATGVVITDV
+506 HATGVVITDL

-523 LSTNDG
+523 LSVNDG

-536 MNTVAELGLLK
+536 MTTVAELGLLK

-558 IHNAE
+558 IRNAE
-563 AFVRRIKP
+563 IYARKSDP
-571 DFDISAIPFD
+571 DFDIADITLD
-581 DKDTYDMLS
+581 DDATYEMLS

-598 QLESGG
+598 QLESSG
-604 MRSLLQKLKPNC
+604 MRSLLQKLKPHC

-630 PADSIDDFLKNRRD
+630 PADSIDTFLENRRD
-644 MSRVHYISPL
+644 MTKVKYMSPL

-672 MQIFRTLAG
+672 MQIFRALAS
-681 YSYGKADIVRR
+681 YSYGRADIVRR

-698 HKEMEK
+698 HREMEK
-704 ERVTFIKGC
+704 ERVTFIEGC
-713 KENGISE
+713 KKNGIPAD
-720 EDANGLFDSMSSFA
+720 DANALFDSMSSFA

-751 RTAYLKCRYPKEYMC
+751 RTAYLKCHYPKEYMC

-774 SASKINEYIS
+774 SATKINEYIS
-784 VCREMGIKVLPP
+784 VCRDMGIAVLPP
-796 DVNESETGFAVFGD
+796 DVNESEKGFAVVGD

-824 AYAEFIVNERRLNGK
+824 GYAEFIVNERNENGK
-839 YTDMSDFLLR
+839 FTDMSDFLLR

-855 RQMASALTLCG
+855 KQMASALVLCG
-866 ALSSLN
+866 AMTSLG
-872 VPRKAANAA
+872 VKRKSANAA
-881 LDKAFSTL
+881 LDRAFSTL
-889 SQSKSYRRSDQLSLA
+889 SQTRSYRRSDQLSLA
-904 DMDGSG
+904 DIGG
-910 FAAFEADIPDIGE
+910 NNFAPFEIEIPDIGE
-923 YDRAVILEFEKQYM
+923 YDKPSLLEFEKQYK

-944 PLEQYSFEAK
+944 PLQQYSHDAK
-954 KSKSISIKDLYSGLK
+954 KSKSILIKDLYSGLK
-969 DGIIVDKTEVCLLCR
+969 DGIIPEKASVSLLCR
-984 IKHSRPKMTK
+984 IKRNRPKMTK
-994 KNQLMAYLEVEDLT
+994 KNSLMAYLEVEDLS
-1008 GDAEIVVFP
+1008 GEAEIVVFP
-1017 TMLEKFGAIL
+1017 TMLEKYGPIL
-1027 KEGVIAVISGA
+1027 KEGTIVVLVGN

-1044 YDGQGDDVLQFI
+1044 FDGQGDDVLRFLLQT
-1056 MRSARIA
+1056 ARIA
-1063 ENDSRFDLRTVYL
+1063 EDDSRFDNRTVYL

-1087 LAVRTL
+1087 LAVKTL
-1093 KQHPGSARVR
+1093 KNHPGTARVR
-1103 VYRTATGKVEE
+1103 IYRTATGKIEE
-1114 SRQIFVTISDEL
+1114 SRQIFVTVSDTLLE
-1126 MNQLEADLGKGCAAI
+1126 QLEADLGKGCAAV
-1141 KDTAKKS
+1141 KG

>member
-15 LDGECRIASL
+15 LDGECRISTL
-25 PAAVKH
+25 PETVKK

-71 PEGAHIKTPSPSN
+71 PEGAHIKTTSPTN
-84 VPHHLVL
+84 APHHLVL
-91 LVKDE
+91 LAKNE
-96 EGYKNLT
+96 TGYKNLT
-103 KIVSEAFISGF
+103 KIVSEAFIHGF
-114 YNRPRTDFDML
+114 YNRPRTDFEML
-125 SRHSKGLIALSAC
+125 SRHSEGLIALSAC
-138 ISGIVARPLM
+138 ISGIIARPLM
-148 NGQNDTAVEYASRMK
+148 QDRPDTARAHAMRMK
-163 EIFGSDFYIEL
+163 EIFGGDFYIEI

-185 NRRLIKIAREL
+185 NRKLIKLAREL
-196 DIPLV
+196 DIPIV
-201 ATNDVHYTTRE
+201 ATNDVHYTKRE
-212 DAPTQK
+212 NAPTQK

-229 NDSAFGMPG
+229 YDSAFGMPG
-238 SEFYIKSSEEM
+238 SEFYIKSTDEM
-249 QRLFADIPEAV
+249 EALFADIPEAV
-260 ENTGKIAEM
+260 ENTVKIAEM
-269 CNFSYDF
+269 CDFRYDF
-276 SHLHLPKYT
+276 SHLHLPRFDPPAGFT
-285 SRTGEDSKSYLRRLA
+285 SADYLKKLS
-300 FDGLEK
+300 FDGLEM
-306 YVGKTDNLEE
+306 YVGKPENRTEYVSRLE
-316 YTKRL
+316 
-321 DYELSVIDS
+321 YELSVIHS
-330 MGFNDYF
+330 MGFDDYF

-344 AYAKSRGISVGPG
+344 SYAKRRGISVGPG

-364 LAAYCLN
+364 LTAYCLN

-404 ERRGEVISYVSEKY
+404 ERRGEVISYVSDKY

-441 GRALDMKYGEVDA
+441 GRALDMKYADVDA

-468 TALERSPELKRR
+468 SALERSPELKER
-480 AEEEP
+480 AENDRNVG
-485 QVKLLIDFVAK
+485 QLIDFVSK

-506 HATGVVITDV
+506 HATGVVITDL

-523 LSTNDG
+523 LSVNDG

-536 MNTVAELGLLK
+536 MTTVAELGLLK

-558 IHNAE
+558 IRNAE
-563 AFVRRIKP
+563 VYARKSDP
-571 DFDISAIPFD
+571 DFDIADIPID
-581 DKDTYDMLS
+581 DDATYEMLS

-598 QLESGG
+598 QLESSG
-604 MRSLLQKLKPNC
+604 MRSLLQKLKPHC

-630 PADSIDDFLKNRRD
+630 PADSIDTFLENRRD
-644 MSRVHYISPL
+644 MTKVKYISPL

-672 MQIFRTLAG
+672 MQIFRALAG
-681 YSYGKADIVRR
+681 YSYGRADIVRR

-698 HKEMEK
+698 HVEMEK
-704 ERVTFIKGC
+704 ERVTFIEGC
-713 KENGISE
+713 KKNGIPAD
-720 EDANGLFDSMSSFA
+720 DANALFDSMSSFA

-751 RTAYLKCRYPKEYMC
+751 RTAYLKCHYPKEYMC

-774 SASKINEYIS
+774 SATKINEYIS
-784 VCREMGIKVLPP
+784 VCRDMGIAVLPP
-796 DVNESETGFAVFGD
+796 DVNESEKGFAVVGD

-824 AYAEFIVNERRLNGK
+824 GYAEFIVNERNENGK
-839 YTDMSDFLLR
+839 FTDMSDFLLR

-855 RQMASALTLCG
+855 KQMASALVLCG
-866 ALSSLN
+866 AMTSLG
-872 VPRKAANAA
+872 VKRKSANAA
-881 LDKAFSTL
+881 LDRAFSTL
-889 SQSKSYRRSDQLSLA
+889 SQTRSYRRSDQLSLA
-904 DMDGSG
+904 DIGGND
-910 FAAFEADIPDIGE
+910 FAPFEIEIPDIGE
-923 YDRAVILEFEKQYM
+923 YDKPSLLEFEKQYM

-944 PLEQYSFEAK
+944 PLQQYSHDAK
-954 KSKSISIKDLYSGLK
+954 KSKSILIKDLYSRLK
-969 DGIIVDKTEVCLLCR
+969 DGIIPEKASVSLLCR
-984 IKHSRPKMTK
+984 IKRNRPKMTK
-994 KNQLMAYLEVEDLT
+994 KNSLMAYLEVEDLS
-1008 GDAEIVVFP
+1008 GEAEIVVFP
-1017 TMLEKFGAIL
+1017 TMLEKYGPIL
-1027 KEGVIAVISGA
+1027 KEGTIVVLVGN

-1044 YDGQGDDVLQFI
+1044 FDGQGDDVLRFLLQT
-1056 MRSARIA
+1056 ARIA
-1063 ENDSRFDLRTVYL
+1063 EDDSRFDNRTVYL
-1076 KITPENERFYN
+1076 KMTPENERFYN
-1087 LAVRTL
+1087 LAVKTL
-1093 KQHPGSARVR
+1093 KNHPGTARVR
-1103 VYRTATGKVEE
+1103 IYRTATGKIEE
-1114 SRQIFVTISDEL
+1114 SRQIFVTVSDTLLE
-1126 MNQLEADLGKGCAAI
+1126 QLEADLGKGCAAV
-1141 KDTAKKS
+1141 KG

>member
-15 LDGECRIASL
+15 LDGECRISTL
-25 PAAVKH
+25 PETVKK

-71 PEGAHIKTPSPSN
+71 PEGAHIKTTSPTN
-84 VPHHLVL
+84 APHHLVL
-91 LVKDE
+91 LAKNE
-96 EGYKNLT
+96 TGYKNLT
-103 KIVSEAFISGF
+103 KIVSEAFIHGF
-114 YNRPRTDFDML
+114 YNRPRTDFEML
-125 SRHSKGLIALSAC
+125 SRHSEGLIALSAC
-138 ISGIVARPLM
+138 ISGIIARPLM
-148 NGQNDTAVEYASRMK
+148 QDRPDTARAHAMRMK
-163 EIFGSDFYIEL
+163 EIFGGDFYIEI

-185 NRRLIKIAREL
+185 NRKLIKLAREL
-196 DIPLV
+196 DIPIV
-201 ATNDVHYTTRE
+201 ATNDVHYTKRE
-212 DAPTQK
+212 NAPTQK

-229 NDSAFGMPG
+229 YDSAFGMPG
-238 SEFYIKSSEEM
+238 SEFYIKSTDEM
-249 QRLFADIPEAV
+249 EALFADIPEAV
-260 ENTGKIAEM
+260 ENTVKIAEM
-269 CNFSYDF
+269 CDFRYDF
-276 SHLHLPKYT
+276 SHLHLPRFDPPAGFT
-285 SRTGEDSKSYLRRLA
+285 SADYLKKLS
-300 FDGLEK
+300 FDGLEM
-306 YVGKTDNLEE
+306 YVGKPENRTEYVSRLE
-316 YTKRL
+316 
-321 DYELSVIDS
+321 YELSVIHS
-330 MGFNDYF
+330 MGFDDYF

-344 AYAKSRGISVGPG
+344 SYAKRRGISVGPG

-364 LAAYCLN
+364 LTAYCLN

-404 ERRGEVISYVSEKY
+404 ERRGEVISYVSDKY

-441 GRALDMKYGEVDA
+441 GRALDMKYADVDA

-468 TALERSPELKRR
+468 SALERSPELKER
-480 AEEEP
+480 AENDRNVG
-485 QVKLLIDFVAK
+485 QLIDFVSK

-506 HATGVVITDV
+506 HATGVVITDL

-523 LSTNDG
+523 LSVNDG

-536 MNTVAELGLLK
+536 MTTVAELGLLK

-558 IHNAE
+558 IRNAE
-563 AFVRRIKP
+563 IYARKSDP
-571 DFDISAIPFD
+571 DFDIADIPLD
-581 DKDTYDMLS
+581 DDATYEMLS

-598 QLESGG
+598 QLESSG
-604 MRSLLQKLKPNC
+604 MRSLLQKLKPHC

-630 PADSIDDFLKNRRD
+630 PADSIDTFLENRRD
-644 MSRVHYISPL
+644 MTKVKYISPL

-672 MQIFRTLAG
+672 MQIFRALAG
-681 YSYGKADIVRR
+681 YSYGRADIVRR

-698 HKEMEK
+698 HGEMEK
-704 ERVTFIKGC
+704 ERVTFIEGC
-713 KENGISE
+713 KKNGIPAD
-720 EDANGLFDSMSSFA
+720 DANALFDSMSSFA

-751 RTAYLKCRYPKEYMC
+751 RTAYLKCHYPKEYMC

-774 SASKINEYIS
+774 SATKINEYIS
-784 VCREMGIKVLPP
+784 VCRDMGIAVLPP
-796 DVNESETGFAVFGD
+796 DVNESEKGFAVVGD

-824 AYAEFIVNERRLNGK
+824 GYAEFIVNERNENGK
-839 YTDMSDFLLR
+839 FTDMSDFLLR

-855 RQMASALTLCG
+855 KQMASALVLCG
-866 ALSSLN
+866 AMTSLG
-872 VPRKAANAA
+872 VKRKSANAA
-881 LDKAFSTL
+881 LDRAFSTL
-889 SQSKSYRRSDQLSLA
+889 SQTRSYRRSDQLSLA
-904 DMDGSG
+904 DIGGND
-910 FAAFEADIPDIGE
+910 FAPFEIEIPDIGE
-923 YDRAVILEFEKQYM
+923 YDQPSLLEFEKQYM

-944 PLEQYSFEAK
+944 PLQQYSHDAK
-954 KSKSISIKDLYSGLK
+954 KSKSILIKDLYSRLK
-969 DGIIVDKTEVCLLCR
+969 DGIIPEKASVSLLCR
-984 IKHSRPKMTK
+984 IKRNRPKMTK
-994 KNQLMAYLEVEDLT
+994 KNSLMAYLEVEDLS
-1008 GDAEIVVFP
+1008 GEAEIVVFP
-1017 TMLEKFGAIL
+1017 TMLEKYGPIL
-1027 KEGVIAVISGA
+1027 KEGTIVVLVGN

-1044 YDGQGDDVLQFI
+1044 FDGQGDDVLRFLLQT
-1056 MRSARIA
+1056 ARIA
-1063 ENDSRFDLRTVYL
+1063 EDDSRFDNRTVYL

-1087 LAVRTL
+1087 LAVKTL
-1093 KQHPGSARVR
+1093 KNHPGTARVR
-1103 VYRTATGKVEE
+1103 IYRTATGKIEE
-1114 SRQIFVTISDEL
+1114 SRQIFVTVSDTLLE
-1126 MNQLEADLGKGCAAI
+1126 QLEADLGKGCAAV
-1141 KDTAKKS
+1141 KG

>member
-15 LDGECRIASL
+15 LDGECRISTL
-25 PAAVKH
+25 PETVKK

-71 PEGAHIKTPSPSN
+71 PEGAHIKTTSPTN
-84 VPHHLVL
+84 APHHLVL
-91 LVKDE
+91 LAKNE
-96 EGYKNLT
+96 TGYKNLT
-103 KIVSEAFISGF
+103 KIVSEAFIHGF
-114 YNRPRTDFDML
+114 YNRPRTDFEML
-125 SRHSKGLIALSAC
+125 SRHSEGLIALSAC
-138 ISGIVARPLM
+138 ISGIIARPLM
-148 NGQNDTAVEYASRMK
+148 QDRPDTARAHAMRMK
-163 EIFGSDFYIEL
+163 EIFGGDFYIEI

-185 NRRLIKIAREL
+185 NRKLIKLAREL
-196 DIPLV
+196 DIPIV
-201 ATNDVHYTTRE
+201 ATNDVHYTKRE
-212 DAPTQK
+212 NAPTQK

-229 NDSAFGMPG
+229 YDSAFGMPG
-238 SEFYIKSSEEM
+238 SEFYIKSTDEM
-249 QRLFADIPEAV
+249 EALFADIPEAV
-260 ENTGKIAEM
+260 ENTVKIAEM
-269 CNFSYDF
+269 CDFRYDF
-276 SHLHLPKYT
+276 SHLHLPRFDPPAGFT
-285 SRTGEDSKSYLRRLA
+285 SADYLKKLS
-300 FDGLEK
+300 FDGLEM
-306 YVGKTDNLEE
+306 YVGKPENRTEYVSRLE
-316 YTKRL
+316 
-321 DYELSVIDS
+321 YELSVIHS
-330 MGFNDYF
+330 MGFDDYF

-344 AYAKSRGISVGPG
+344 SYAKRRGISVGPG

-364 LAAYCLN
+364 LTAYCLN

-404 ERRGEVISYVSEKY
+404 ERRGEVSSYVSDKY

-441 GRALDMKYGEVDA
+441 GRALDMKYADVDA

-468 TALERSPELKRR
+468 SALERSPELKER
-480 AEEEP
+480 AENDRNVG
-485 QVKLLIDFVAK
+485 QLIDFVSK

-506 HATGVVITDV
+506 HATGVVITDL

-523 LSTNDG
+523 LSVNDG

-536 MNTVAELGLLK
+536 MTTVAELGLLK

-558 IHNAE
+558 IRNAE
-563 AFVRRIKP
+563 VYARKSDP
-571 DFDISAIPFD
+571 DFDIADIPID
-581 DKDTYDMLS
+581 DDATYEMLS

-598 QLESGG
+598 QLESSG
-604 MRSLLQKLKPNC
+604 MRSLLQKLKPHC

-630 PADSIDDFLKNRRD
+630 PADSIDTFLENRRD
-644 MSRVHYISPL
+644 MTKVKYISPL

-672 MQIFRTLAG
+672 MQIFRALAG
-681 YSYGKADIVRR
+681 YSYGRADIVRR

-698 HKEMEK
+698 HVEMEK
-704 ERVTFIKGC
+704 ERVTFIEGC
-713 KENGISE
+713 KKNGIPAD
-720 EDANGLFDSMSSFA
+720 DANALFDSMSSFA

-751 RTAYLKCRYPKEYMC
+751 RTAYLKCHYPKEYMC

-774 SASKINEYIS
+774 SATKINEYIS
-784 VCREMGIKVLPP
+784 VCRDMGIAVLPP
-796 DVNESETGFAVFGD
+796 DVNESEKGFAVVGD

-824 AYAEFIVNERRLNGK
+824 GYAEFIVNERNENGK
-839 YTDMSDFLLR
+839 FTDMSDFLLR

-855 RQMASALTLCG
+855 KQMASALVLCG
-866 ALSSLN
+866 AMTSLG
-872 VPRKAANAA
+872 VKRKSANAA
-881 LDKAFSTL
+881 LDRAFSTL
-889 SQSKSYRRSDQLSLA
+889 SQTRSYRRSDQLSLA
-904 DMDGSG
+904 DIGGND
-910 FAAFEADIPDIGE
+910 FAPFEIEIPDIGE
-923 YDRAVILEFEKQYM
+923 YDKPSLLEFEKQYM

-944 PLEQYSFEAK
+944 PLQQYSHDAK
-954 KSKSISIKDLYSGLK
+954 KSKSILIKDLYSRLK
-969 DGIIVDKTEVCLLCR
+969 DGIIPEKASVSLLCR
-984 IKHSRPKMTK
+984 IKRNRPKMTK
-994 KNQLMAYLEVEDLT
+994 KNSLMAYLEVEDLS
-1008 GDAEIVVFP
+1008 GEAEIVVFP
-1017 TMLEKFGAIL
+1017 TMLEKYGPIL
-1027 KEGVIAVISGA
+1027 KEGTIVVLVGN

-1044 YDGQGDDVLQFI
+1044 FDGQGDDVLRFLLQT
-1056 MRSARIA
+1056 ARIA
-1063 ENDSRFDLRTVYL
+1063 EDDSRFDNRTVYL

-1087 LAVRTL
+1087 LAVKTL
-1093 KQHPGSARVR
+1093 KNHPGTARVR
-1103 VYRTATGKVEE
+1103 IYRTATGKIEE
-1114 SRQIFVTISDEL
+1114 SRQIFVTVSDTLLE
-1126 MNQLEADLGKGCAAI
+1126 QLEADLGKGCAAV
-1141 KDTAKKS
+1141 KG

>member
-15 LDGECRIASL
+15 LDGECRISTL
-25 PAAVKH
+25 PETVKK

-71 PEGAHIKTPSPSN
+71 PEGAHIKTTSPTN
-84 VPHHLVL
+84 APHHLVL
-91 LVKDE
+91 LAKNE
-96 EGYKNLT
+96 TGYKNLT
-103 KIVSEAFISGF
+103 KIVSEAFIHGF
-114 YNRPRTDFDML
+114 YNRPRTDFEML
-125 SRHSKGLIALSAC
+125 SRHSEGLIALSAC
-138 ISGIVARPLM
+138 ISGIIARPLM
-148 NGQNDTAVEYASRMK
+148 QDRPDTARAHAMRMK
-163 EIFGSDFYIEL
+163 EIFGSDFYIEI

-185 NRRLIKIAREL
+185 NRKLIKLAREL
-196 DIPLV
+196 EIPIV
-201 ATNDVHYTTRE
+201 ATNDVHYTKRE
-212 DAPTQK
+212 NAPTQK

-229 NDSAFGMPG
+229 YDSAFGMPG
-238 SEFYIKSSEEM
+238 SEFYIKSTDEM
-249 QRLFADIPEAV
+249 EALFADIPEAV
-260 ENTGKIAEM
+260 ENTVKIAEM
-269 CNFSYDF
+269 CDFRYDF
-276 SHLHLPKYT
+276 SHLHLPRFDPPAGFT
-285 SRTGEDSKSYLRRLA
+285 SADYLKKLS
-300 FDGLEK
+300 FDGLEM
-306 YVGKTDNLEE
+306 YVGKPENRTEYVSRLE
-316 YTKRL
+316 
-321 DYELSVIDS
+321 YELSVIHS
-330 MGFNDYF
+330 MGFDDYF

-344 AYAKSRGISVGPG
+344 SYAKRRGISVGPG

-364 LAAYCLN
+364 LTAYCLN

-404 ERRGEVISYVSEKY
+404 ERRGEVISYVSDKY

-441 GRALDMKYGEVDA
+441 GRALDMKYADVDA

-468 TALERSPELKRR
+468 SALERSPELKER
-480 AEEEP
+480 AENDRNVG
-485 QVKLLIDFVAK
+485 QLIDFVSK

-506 HATGVVITDV
+506 HATGVVITDL

-523 LSTNDG
+523 LSVNDG

-536 MNTVAELGLLK
+536 MTTVAELGLLK

-558 IHNAE
+558 IRNAE
-563 AFVRRIKP
+563 VYARKSDP
-571 DFDISAIPFD
+571 DFDIADIPLD
-581 DKDTYDMLS
+581 DGATYEMLS

-598 QLESGG
+598 QLESSG
-604 MRSLLQKLKPNC
+604 MRSLLQKLKPHC

-630 PADSIDDFLKNRRD
+630 PADSIDTFLENRRD
-644 MSRVHYISPL
+644 MTKVKYISPL
-654 LKPIL
+654 LKPVL

-672 MQIFRTLAG
+672 MQIFRALAG
-681 YSYGKADIVRR
+681 YSYGRADIVRR

-698 HKEMEK
+698 HGEMEK
-704 ERVTFIKGC
+704 ERVTFIEGC
-713 KENGISE
+713 KKNGIPAD
-720 EDANGLFDSMSSFA
+720 DANALFDSMSSFA

-751 RTAYLKCRYPKEYMC
+751 RTAYLKCHYPKEYMC

-774 SASKINEYIS
+774 SATKINEYIS
-784 VCREMGIKVLPP
+784 VCRDMGIAVLPP
-796 DVNESETGFAVFGD
+796 DVNESEKGFAVVGD

-824 AYAEFIVNERRLNGK
+824 GYAEFIVNERNENGK
-839 YTDMSDFLLR
+839 FTDMSDFLLR

-855 RQMASALTLCG
+855 KQMASALVLCG
-866 ALSSLN
+866 AMTSLC
-872 VPRKAANAA
+872 VKRKSANAA
-881 LDKAFSTL
+881 LDRAFSTL
-889 SQSKSYRRSDQLSLA
+889 SQTRSYRRSDQLSLA
-904 DMDGSG
+904 DIGGND
-910 FAAFEADIPDIGE
+910 FAPFEIEIPDIGE
-923 YDRAVILEFEKQYM
+923 YDKPSLLEFEKQYM

-944 PLEQYSFEAK
+944 PLQQYSHDAK
-954 KSKSISIKDLYSGLK
+954 KSKSILIKDLYSRLK
-969 DGIIVDKTEVCLLCR
+969 DGIIPEKASVSLLCR
-984 IKHSRPKMTK
+984 IKRNRPKMTK
-994 KNQLMAYLEVEDLT
+994 KNSLMAYLEVEDLS
-1008 GDAEIVVFP
+1008 GEAEIVVFP
-1017 TMLEKFGAIL
+1017 TMLEKYGPIL
-1027 KEGVIAVISGA
+1027 KEGTIVVLAGN

-1044 YDGQGDDVLQFI
+1044 FDGQGDDVLRFLLQT
-1056 MRSARIA
+1056 ARVA
-1063 ENDSRFDLRTVYL
+1063 EDDSRFDNRTVYL

-1087 LAVRTL
+1087 LAVKTL
-1093 KQHPGSARVR
+1093 KNHPGTARVR
-1103 VYRTATGKVEE
+1103 IYRTATGKIEE
-1114 SRQIFVTISDEL
+1114 SRQIFVTVSDTLLE
-1126 MNQLEADLGKGCAAI
+1126 QLEADLGKGCAAV
-1141 KDTAKKS
+1141 KG

>member
-15 LDGECRIASL
+15 LDGECRISTL
-25 PAAVKH
+25 PETVKK

-71 PEGAHIKTPSPSN
+71 PEGAHIKTTSPTN
-84 VPHHLVL
+84 APHHLVL
-91 LVKDE
+91 LAKNE
-96 EGYKNLT
+96 TGYKNLT
-103 KIVSEAFISGF
+103 KIVSEAFIHGF
-114 YNRPRTDFDML
+114 YNRPRTDFEML
-125 SRHSKGLIALSAC
+125 SRHSEGLIALSAC
-138 ISGIVARPLM
+138 ISGIIARPLM
-148 NGQNDTAVEYASRMK
+148 QDRPDTARAHAMRMK
-163 EIFGSDFYIEL
+163 EIFGSDFYIEI

-185 NRRLIKIAREL
+185 NRKLIKLAREL
-196 DIPLV
+196 EIPIV
-201 ATNDVHYTTRE
+201 ATNDVHYTKRE
-212 DAPTQK
+212 NAPTQK

-229 NDSAFGMPG
+229 YDSAFGMPG
-238 SEFYIKSSEEM
+238 SEFYIKSTDEM
-249 QRLFADIPEAV
+249 EALFADIPEAV
-260 ENTGKIAEM
+260 ENTVKIAEM
-269 CNFSYDF
+269 CDFRYDF
-276 SHLHLPKYT
+276 SHLHLPRFDPPAGFT
-285 SRTGEDSKSYLRRLA
+285 SADYLKKLS
-300 FDGLEK
+300 FDGLEM
-306 YVGKTDNLEE
+306 YVGKPENRTEYVSRLE
-316 YTKRL
+316 
-321 DYELSVIDS
+321 YELSVIHS
-330 MGFNDYF
+330 MGFDDYF

-344 AYAKSRGISVGPG
+344 SYAKRRGISVGPG

-364 LAAYCLN
+364 LTAYCLN

-404 ERRGEVISYVSEKY
+404 ERRGEVISYVSDKY

-441 GRALDMKYGEVDA
+441 GRALDMKYADVDA

-468 TALERSPELKRR
+468 SALERSPELKER
-480 AEEEP
+480 AENDRNVG
-485 QVKLLIDFVAK
+485 QLIDFVSK

-506 HATGVVITDV
+506 HATGVVITDL

-523 LSTNDG
+523 LSVNDG

-536 MNTVAELGLLK
+536 MTTVAELGLLK

-558 IHNAE
+558 IRNAE
-563 AFVRRIKP
+563 VYARKSDP
-571 DFDISAIPFD
+571 DFDIADITLD
-581 DKDTYDMLS
+581 DDATYEMLS

-598 QLESGG
+598 QLESSG
-604 MRSLLQKLKPNC
+604 MRSLLQKLKPHC

-630 PADSIDDFLKNRRD
+630 PADSIDTFLENRRD
-644 MSRVHYISPL
+644 MTKVKYISPL

-672 MQIFRTLAG
+672 MQIFRALAG
-681 YSYGKADIVRR
+681 YSYGRADIVRR

-698 HKEMEK
+698 HREMEK
-704 ERVTFIKGC
+704 ERVTFIEGC
-713 KENGISE
+713 KKNGIPAD
-720 EDANGLFDSMSSFA
+720 DANALFDSMSSFA

-751 RTAYLKCRYPKEYMC
+751 RTAYLKCHYPKEYMC

-774 SASKINEYIS
+774 SATKINEYIS
-784 VCREMGIKVLPP
+784 VCRDMGIAVLPP
-796 DVNESETGFAVFGD
+796 DVNESEKGFAVVGD

-824 AYAEFIVNERRLNGK
+824 GYAEFIVNERNENGK
-839 YTDMSDFLLR
+839 FTDMSDFLLR

-855 RQMASALTLCG
+855 KQMASALVLCG
-866 ALSSLN
+866 AMTSLG
-872 VPRKAANAA
+872 VKRKSANAA
-881 LDKAFSTL
+881 LDRAFSTL
-889 SQSKSYRRSDQLSLA
+889 SQTRSYRRSDQLSLA
-904 DMDGSG
+904 DIGGND
-910 FAAFEADIPDIGE
+910 FAPFEIEIPDIGE
-923 YDRAVILEFEKQYM
+923 YDKPSLLEFEKQYM

-944 PLEQYSFEAK
+944 PLQQYSHDAK
-954 KSKSISIKDLYSGLK
+954 KSKSILIKDLYSRLK
-969 DGIIVDKTEVCLLCR
+969 DGIIPEKASVSLLCR
-984 IKHSRPKMTK
+984 IKRNRPKMTK
-994 KNQLMAYLEVEDLT
+994 KNSLMAYLEVEDLS
-1008 GDAEIVVFP
+1008 GEAEIVVFP
-1017 TMLEKFGAIL
+1017 TMLEKYGPIL
-1027 KEGVIAVISGA
+1027 KEGTIVLLVGN

-1044 YDGQGDDVLQFI
+1044 FDGQGDDVLRFLLQT
-1056 MRSARIA
+1056 ARIA
-1063 ENDSRFDLRTVYL
+1063 EDDSRFDNRTVYL

-1087 LAVRTL
+1087 LAVKTL
-1093 KQHPGSARVR
+1093 ENHPGTARVR
-1103 VYRTATGKVEE
+1103 IYRTATGKIEE
-1114 SRQIFVTISDEL
+1114 SRQIFVTVSDTLLE
-1126 MNQLEADLGKGCAAI
+1126 QLEADLGKGCAAV
-1141 KDTAKKS
+1141 KG

>member
-15 LDGECRIASL
+15 LDGECRISTL
-25 PAAVKH
+25 PETVKK

-71 PEGAHIKTPSPSN
+71 PEGAHIKTTSPTN
-84 VPHHLVL
+84 APHHLVL
-91 LVKDE
+91 LAKNE
-96 EGYKNLT
+96 TGYKNLT
-103 KIVSEAFISGF
+103 KIVSEAFIHGF
-114 YNRPRTDFDML
+114 YNRPRTDFEML
-125 SRHSKGLIALSAC
+125 SRHSEGLIALSAC
-138 ISGIVARPLM
+138 ISGIIARPLM
-148 NGQNDTAVEYASRMK
+148 QDRPDTARAHAMRMK
-163 EIFGSDFYIEL
+163 EIFGGDFYIEI

-185 NRRLIKIAREL
+185 NRKLIKLAREL
-196 DIPLV
+196 DIPIA
-201 ATNDVHYTTRE
+201 ATNDVHYTKRE
-212 DAPTQK
+212 NAPTQK

-229 NDSAFGMPG
+229 YDSAFGMPG
-238 SEFYIKSSEEM
+238 SEFYIKSADEM
-249 QRLFADIPEAV
+249 EALFADIPEAV
-260 ENTGKIAEM
+260 ENTVKIAEM
-269 CNFSYDF
+269 CDFRYDF
-276 SHLHLPKYT
+276 SHLHLPRFDPPAGFT
-285 SRTGEDSKSYLRRLA
+285 SADYLKKLS
-300 FDGLEK
+300 FDGLEM
-306 YVGKTDNLEE
+306 YVGKPENRTEYVSRLE
-316 YTKRL
+316 
-321 DYELSVIDS
+321 YELSVIHS
-330 MGFNDYF
+330 MGFDDYF

-344 AYAKSRGISVGPG
+344 SYAKRRGISVGPG

-364 LAAYCLN
+364 LTAYCLN

-404 ERRGEVISYVSEKY
+404 ERRGEVISYVSDKY

-441 GRALDMKYGEVDA
+441 GRALDMKYADVDA

-468 TALERSPELKRR
+468 SALERSPELKER
-480 AEEEP
+480 AENDRNVG
-485 QVKLLIDFVAK
+485 QLIDFVSK

-506 HATGVVITDV
+506 HATGVVITDL

-523 LSTNDG
+523 LSVNDG

-536 MNTVAELGLLK
+536 MTTVAELGLLK

-558 IHNAE
+558 IRNAE
-563 AFVRRIKP
+563 VYARKSDP
-571 DFDISAIPFD
+571 DFDIADIPFD
-581 DKDTYDMLS
+581 DDATYEMLS

-598 QLESGG
+598 QLESSG
-604 MRSLLQKLKPNC
+604 MRSLLQKLKPHC

-630 PADSIDDFLKNRRD
+630 PADSIDTFLENRRD
-644 MSRVHYISPL
+644 MTKVKYISPL

-672 MQIFRTLAG
+672 MQIFRALAG
-681 YSYGKADIVRR
+681 YSYGRADIVRR

-698 HKEMEK
+698 HVEMEK
-704 ERVTFIKGC
+704 ERVTFIEGC
-713 KENGISE
+713 KKNGIPAD
-720 EDANGLFDSMSSFA
+720 DANALFDSMSSFA

-751 RTAYLKCRYPKEYMC
+751 RTAYLKCHYPKEYMC

-774 SASKINEYIS
+774 SATKINEYIS
-784 VCREMGIKVLPP
+784 VCRDMGIAVLPP
-796 DVNESETGFAVFGD
+796 DVNESEKGFAVVGD

-824 AYAEFIVNERRLNGK
+824 GYAEFIVNERNENGK
-839 YTDMSDFLLR
+839 FTDMSDFLLR

-855 RQMASALTLCG
+855 KQMASALVLCG
-866 ALSSLN
+866 AMTSLG
-872 VPRKAANAA
+872 VKRKSANAA
-881 LDKAFSTL
+881 LDRAFSTL
-889 SQSKSYRRSDQLSLA
+889 SQTRSYRRSDQLSLA
-904 DMDGSG
+904 DIGGND
-910 FAAFEADIPDIGE
+910 FAPFEIEIPDIGE
-923 YDRAVILEFEKQYM
+923 YDKPSLLEFEKQYM

-944 PLEQYSFEAK
+944 PLQQYSHDAK
-954 KSKSISIKDLYSGLK
+954 KSKSILIKDLYSRLK
-969 DGIIVDKTEVCLLCR
+969 DGIIPEKASVSLLCR
-984 IKHSRPKMTK
+984 IKRNRPKMTK
-994 KNQLMAYLEVEDLT
+994 KNSLMAYLEVEDLS
-1008 GDAEIVVFP
+1008 GEAEIVVFP
-1017 TMLEKFGAIL
+1017 TMLEKYGPIL
-1027 KEGVIAVISGA
+1027 KEGTIVVLVGN

-1044 YDGQGDDVLQFI
+1044 FDGQGDDVLRFLLQT
-1056 MRSARIA
+1056 ARIA
-1063 ENDSRFDLRTVYL
+1063 EDDSRFDNRTVYL

-1087 LAVRTL
+1087 LAVKTL
-1093 KQHPGSARVR
+1093 KNHPGTARVR
-1103 VYRTATGKVEE
+1103 IYRTATGKIEE
-1114 SRQIFVTISDEL
+1114 SRQIFVTVSDTLLE
-1126 MNQLEADLGKGCAAI
+1126 QLEADLGKGCAAV
-1141 KDTAKKS
+1141 KG

>member
-15 LDGECRIASL
+15 LDGECRISTL
-25 PAAVKH
+25 PETVKK

-71 PEGAHIKTPSPSN
+71 PEGAHIKTTSPTN
-84 VPHHLVL
+84 APHHLVL
-91 LVKDE
+91 LAKNE
-96 EGYKNLT
+96 TGYKNLT
-103 KIVSEAFISGF
+103 KIVSEAFIHGF
-114 YNRPRTDFDML
+114 YNRPRTDFEML
-125 SRHSKGLIALSAC
+125 SRHSEGLIALSAC
-138 ISGIVARPLM
+138 ISGIIARPLM
-148 NGQNDTAVEYASRMK
+148 QDRPDTARAHAMRMK
-163 EIFGSDFYIEL
+163 EIFGGDFYIEI

-185 NRRLIKIAREL
+185 NRKLIKLAREL
-196 DIPLV
+196 DIPIV
-201 ATNDVHYTTRE
+201 ATNDVHYTKRE
-212 DAPTQK
+212 NAPTQK

-229 NDSAFGMPG
+229 YDSAFGMPG
-238 SEFYIKSSEEM
+238 SEFYIKSADEM
-249 QRLFADIPEAV
+249 EALFADIPEAV
-260 ENTGKIAEM
+260 ENTVKIAEM
-269 CNFSYDF
+269 CDFRYDF
-276 SHLHLPKYT
+276 SHLHLPRFDPPAGFT
-285 SRTGEDSKSYLRRLA
+285 SADYLKKLS
-300 FDGLEK
+300 FDGLEM
-306 YVGKTDNLEE
+306 YVGKPENRTEYVSRLE
-316 YTKRL
+316 
-321 DYELSVIDS
+321 YELSVIHS
-330 MGFNDYF
+330 MGFDDYF

-344 AYAKSRGISVGPG
+344 SYAKRRGISVGPG

-364 LAAYCLN
+364 LTAYCLN

-404 ERRGEVISYVSEKY
+404 ERRGEVISYVSDKY

-441 GRALDMKYGEVDA
+441 GRALDMKYADVDA

-468 TALERSPELKRR
+468 SALERSPELKER
-480 AEEEP
+480 AENDRNVG
-485 QVKLLIDFVAK
+485 QLIDFVSK

-506 HATGVVITDV
+506 HATGVVITDL

-523 LSTNDG
+523 LSVNDG

-536 MNTVAELGLLK
+536 MTTVAELGLLK

-558 IHNAE
+558 IRNAE
-563 AFVRRIKP
+563 VYARKSDP
-571 DFDISAIPFD
+571 DFDIADITLD
-581 DKDTYDMLS
+581 DDATYEMLS

-598 QLESGG
+598 QLESSG
-604 MRSLLQKLKPNC
+604 MRSLLQKLKPHC

-630 PADSIDDFLKNRRD
+630 PADSIDTFLENRRD
-644 MSRVHYISPL
+644 MTKVKYISPL

-672 MQIFRTLAG
+672 MQIFRALAG
-681 YSYGKADIVRR
+681 YSYGRADIVRR

-698 HKEMEK
+698 HIEMEK
-704 ERVTFIKGC
+704 ERVTFIEGC
-713 KENGISE
+713 KKNGIPAD
-720 EDANGLFDSMSSFA
+720 DANALFDSMSSFA

-751 RTAYLKCRYPKEYMC
+751 RTAYLKCHYPKEYMC

-774 SASKINEYIS
+774 SATKINEYIS
-784 VCREMGIKVLPP
+784 VCRDMGIAVLPP
-796 DVNESETGFAVFGD
+796 DVNESEKGFAVVGD

-824 AYAEFIVNERRLNGK
+824 GYAEFIVNERNENGK
-839 YTDMSDFLLR
+839 FTDMSDFLLR

-855 RQMASALTLCG
+855 KQMASALVLCG
-866 ALSSLN
+866 AMTSLG
-872 VPRKAANAA
+872 VKRKSANAA
-881 LDKAFSTL
+881 LDRAFSTL
-889 SQSKSYRRSDQLSLA
+889 SQTRSYRRSDQLSLA
-904 DMDGSG
+904 DIGGND
-910 FAAFEADIPDIGE
+910 FAPFEIEIPDIGE
-923 YDRAVILEFEKQYM
+923 YDKPSLLEFEKQYM

-944 PLEQYSFEAK
+944 PLQQYSHDAK
-954 KSKSISIKDLYSGLK
+954 KSKSILIKDLYSRLK
-969 DGIIVDKTEVCLLCR
+969 DGIIPEKASVSLLCR
-984 IKHSRPKMTK
+984 IKRNRPKMTK
-994 KNQLMAYLEVEDLT
+994 KNSLMAYLEVEDLS
-1008 GDAEIVVFP
+1008 GEAEIVVFP
-1017 TMLEKFGAIL
+1017 TMLEKYGPIL
-1027 KEGVIAVISGA
+1027 KEGTIVVLVGN

-1044 YDGQGDDVLQFI
+1044 FDGQGDDVLRFLLQT
-1056 MRSARIA
+1056 ARIA
-1063 ENDSRFDLRTVYL
+1063 EDDSRFDNRTVYL

-1087 LAVRTL
+1087 LAVKTL
-1093 KQHPGSARVR
+1093 KNHPGTARVR
-1103 VYRTATGKVEE
+1103 IYRTATGKIEE
-1114 SRQIFVTISDEL
+1114 SRQIFVTVSDTLLE
-1126 MNQLEADLGKGCAAI
+1126 QLEADLGKGCAAV
-1141 KDTAKKS
+1141 KG

>member
-15 LDGECRIASL
+15 LDGECRISTL
-25 PAAVKH
+25 PETVKK

-71 PEGAHIKTPSPSN
+71 PEGAHIKTTSPTN
-84 VPHHLVL
+84 APHHLVL
-91 LVKDE
+91 LAKNE
-96 EGYKNLT
+96 TGYKNLT
-103 KIVSEAFISGF
+103 KIVSEAFIHGF
-114 YNRPRTDFDML
+114 YNRPRTDFEML
-125 SRHSKGLIALSAC
+125 SRHSEGLIALSAC
-138 ISGIVARPLM
+138 ISGIIARPLM
-148 NGQNDTAVEYASRMK
+148 QDRPDTARAHAMRMK
-163 EIFGSDFYIEL
+163 EIFGSDFYIEI

-185 NRRLIKIAREL
+185 NRKLIKLAREL
-196 DIPLV
+196 DIPIV
-201 ATNDVHYTTRE
+201 ATNDVHYTKRE
-212 DAPTQK
+212 NAPTQK

-229 NDSAFGMPG
+229 YDSAFGMPG
-238 SEFYIKSSEEM
+238 SEFYIKSADEM
-249 QRLFADIPEAV
+249 EALFADIPEAV
-260 ENTGKIAEM
+260 ENTVKIAEM
-269 CNFSYDF
+269 CDFRYDF
-276 SHLHLPKYT
+276 SHLHLPRFDPPAGFT
-285 SRTGEDSKSYLRRLA
+285 SADYLKKLS
-300 FDGLEK
+300 FDGLEM
-306 YVGKTDNLEE
+306 YVGKPENRAEYVSRLE
-316 YTKRL
+316 
-321 DYELSVIDS
+321 YELSVIHS
-330 MGFNDYF
+330 MGFDDYF

-344 AYAKSRGISVGPG
+344 SYAKRRGISVGPG

-364 LAAYCLN
+364 LTAYCLN

-404 ERRGEVISYVSEKY
+404 ERRGEVISYVSDKY

-441 GRALDMKYGEVDA
+441 GRALDMKYADVDA

-468 TALERSPELKRR
+468 SALERSPELKER
-480 AEEEP
+480 AENDRNVG
-485 QVKLLIDFVAK
+485 QLIDFVSK

-506 HATGVVITDV
+506 HATGVVITDL

-523 LSTNDG
+523 LSVNDG

-536 MNTVAELGLLK
+536 MTTVAELGLLK

-558 IHNAE
+558 IRNAE
-563 AFVRRIKP
+563 IYARKSDP
-571 DFDISAIPFD
+571 DFDIADIPLD
-581 DKDTYDMLS
+581 DDATYEMLS

-598 QLESGG
+598 QLESSG
-604 MRSLLQKLKPNC
+604 MRSLLQKLKPHC

-630 PADSIDDFLKNRRD
+630 PADSIDTFLENRRD
-644 MSRVHYISPL
+644 MTKVKYISPL

-672 MQIFRTLAG
+672 MQIFRALAG
-681 YSYGKADIVRR
+681 YSYGRADIVRR

-698 HKEMEK
+698 HVEMEK
-704 ERVTFIKGC
+704 ERVTFIEGC
-713 KENGISE
+713 KKNGIPAD
-720 EDANGLFDSMSSFA
+720 DANALFDSMSSFA

-751 RTAYLKCRYPKEYMC
+751 RTAYLKCHYPKEYMC

-774 SASKINEYIS
+774 SATKINEYIS
-784 VCREMGIKVLPP
+784 VCRDMGIAVLPP
-796 DVNESETGFAVFGD
+796 DVNESEKGFAVVGD

-824 AYAEFIVNERRLNGK
+824 GYAEFIVNERNENGK
-839 YTDMSDFLLR
+839 FTDMSDFLLR

-855 RQMASALTLCG
+855 KQMASALVLCG
-866 ALSSLN
+866 AMTSLG
-872 VPRKAANAA
+872 VKRKSANAA
-881 LDKAFSTL
+881 LDRAFSTL
-889 SQSKSYRRSDQLSLA
+889 SQTRSYRRSDQLSLA
-904 DMDGSG
+904 DIGGND
-910 FAAFEADIPDIGE
+910 FAPFEIEIPDIGE
-923 YDRAVILEFEKQYM
+923 YDKPSLLEFEKQYM

-944 PLEQYSFEAK
+944 PLQQYSHDAK
-954 KSKSISIKDLYSGLK
+954 KSKSILIKDLYSRLK
-969 DGIIVDKTEVCLLCR
+969 DGIIPEKASVSLLCR
-984 IKHSRPKMTK
+984 IKRNRPKMTK
-994 KNQLMAYLEVEDLT
+994 KNSLMAYLEVEDLS
-1008 GDAEIVVFP
+1008 GEAEIVVFP
-1017 TMLEKFGAIL
+1017 TMLEKYGPIL
-1027 KEGVIAVISGA
+1027 KEGTIVVLAGN

-1044 YDGQGDDVLQFI
+1044 FDGQGDDVLRFLLQT
-1056 MRSARIA
+1056 ARIA
-1063 ENDSRFDLRTVYL
+1063 EDDSRFDNRTVYL

-1087 LAVRTL
+1087 LAVKTL
-1093 KQHPGSARVR
+1093 KNHPGTARVR
-1103 VYRTATGKVEE
+1103 IYRTATGKIEE
-1114 SRQIFVTISDEL
+1114 SRQIFVTVSDTLLE
-1126 MNQLEADLGKGCAAI
+1126 QLEADLGKGCAAV
-1141 KDTAKKS
+1141 KG

>member
-15 LDGECRIASL
+15 LDGECRISTL
-25 PAAVKH
+25 PETVKK

-71 PEGAHIKTPSPSN
+71 PEGAHIKTTSPTN
-84 VPHHLVL
+84 APHHLVL
-91 LVKDE
+91 LAKNE
-96 EGYKNLT
+96 TGYKNLT
-103 KIVSEAFISGF
+103 KIVSEAFIHGF
-114 YNRPRTDFDML
+114 YNRPRTDFEML
-125 SRHSKGLIALSAC
+125 SRHSEGLIALSAC
-138 ISGIVARPLM
+138 ISGIIARPLM
-148 NGQNDTAVEYASRMK
+148 QDRPDTARAHAMRMK
-163 EIFGSDFYIEL
+163 EIFGSDFYIEI

-185 NRRLIKIAREL
+185 NRKLIKLAREL
-196 DIPLV
+196 DIPIV
-201 ATNDVHYTTRE
+201 ATNDVHYTKRE
-212 DAPTQK
+212 NAPTQK

-229 NDSAFGMPG
+229 YDSAFGMPG
-238 SEFYIKSSEEM
+238 SEFYIKSADEM
-249 QRLFADIPEAV
+249 EALFADIPEAV
-260 ENTGKIAEM
+260 ENTVKIAEM
-269 CNFSYDF
+269 CDFRYDF
-276 SHLHLPKYT
+276 SHLHLPRFDPPAGFT
-285 SRTGEDSKSYLRRLA
+285 SADYLKKLS
-300 FDGLEK
+300 FDGLEM
-306 YVGKTDNLEE
+306 YVGKPENRTEYVSRLE
-316 YTKRL
+316 
-321 DYELSVIDS
+321 YELSVIHS
-330 MGFNDYF
+330 MGFDDYF

-344 AYAKSRGISVGPG
+344 SYAKRRGISVGPG

-364 LAAYCLN
+364 LTAYCLN

-404 ERRGEVISYVSEKY
+404 ERRGEVISYVSDKY

-441 GRALDMKYGEVDA
+441 GRALDMKYADVDA

-468 TALERSPELKRR
+468 SALERSPELKER
-480 AEEEP
+480 AENDRNVG
-485 QVKLLIDFVAK
+485 QLIDFVSK

-506 HATGVVITDV
+506 HATGVVITDL

-523 LSTNDG
+523 LSVNDG

-536 MNTVAELGLLK
+536 MTTVAELGLLK

-558 IHNAE
+558 IRNAE
-563 AFVRRIKP
+563 VYARKSDP
-571 DFDISAIPFD
+571 DFDIADIPLD
-581 DKDTYDMLS
+581 DDATYEMLS

-598 QLESGG
+598 QLESSG
-604 MRSLLQKLKPNC
+604 MRSLLQKLKPHC

-630 PADSIDDFLKNRRD
+630 PADSIDTFLENRRD
-644 MSRVHYISPL
+644 MTKVKYISPL

-672 MQIFRTLAG
+672 MQIFRALAG
-681 YSYGKADIVRR
+681 YSYGRADIVRR

-698 HKEMEK
+698 HREMEK
-704 ERVTFIKGC
+704 ERVTFIEGC
-713 KENGISE
+713 KKNGIPAD
-720 EDANGLFDSMSSFA
+720 DANALFDSMSSFA

-751 RTAYLKCRYPKEYMC
+751 RTAYLKCHYPKEYMC

-774 SASKINEYIS
+774 SATKINEYIS
-784 VCREMGIKVLPP
+784 VCRDMGIAVLPP
-796 DVNESETGFAVFGD
+796 DVNESEKGFAVVGD

-824 AYAEFIVNERRLNGK
+824 GYAEFIVNERNENGK
-839 YTDMSDFLLR
+839 FTDMSDFLLR

-855 RQMASALTLCG
+855 KQMASALVLCG
-866 ALSSLN
+866 AMTSLG
-872 VPRKAANAA
+872 VKRKSANAA
-881 LDKAFSTL
+881 LDRAFSTL
-889 SQSKSYRRSDQLSLA
+889 SQTRSYRRSDQLSLA
-904 DMDGSG
+904 DIGGND
-910 FAAFEADIPDIGE
+910 FAPFEIEIPDIGE
-923 YDRAVILEFEKQYM
+923 YNKPSLLEFEKQYM

-944 PLEQYSFEAK
+944 PLQQYSHDAK
-954 KSKSISIKDLYSGLK
+954 KSKSILIKDLYSGLK
-969 DGIIVDKTEVCLLCR
+969 DGIIPEKASVSLLCR
-984 IKHSRPKMTK
+984 IKRNRPKMTK
-994 KNQLMAYLEVEDLT
+994 KNSLMAYLEVEDLS
-1008 GDAEIVVFP
+1008 GEAEIVVFP
-1017 TMLEKFGAIL
+1017 TMLEKYGPIL
-1027 KEGVIAVISGA
+1027 KEGTIVVLVGN

-1044 YDGQGDDVLQFI
+1044 FDGQGDDVLRFLLQT
-1056 MRSARIA
+1056 ARIA
-1063 ENDSRFDLRTVYL
+1063 EDDSRFDNRTVYL

-1087 LAVRTL
+1087 LAVKTL
-1093 KQHPGSARVR
+1093 KNHPGTARVR
-1103 VYRTATGKVEE
+1103 IYRTATGKIEE
-1114 SRQIFVTISDEL
+1114 SRQIFVTVSDTLLE
-1126 MNQLEADLGKGCAAI
+1126 QLEADLGKGCAAV
-1141 KDTAKKS
+1141 KG

>member
-15 LDGECRIASL
+15 LDGECRISTL
-25 PAAVKH
+25 PETVKK

-71 PEGAHIKTPSPSN
+71 PEGAHIKTTSPTN
-84 VPHHLVL
+84 APHHLVL
-91 LVKDE
+91 LAKNE
-96 EGYKNLT
+96 TGYKNLT
-103 KIVSEAFISGF
+103 KIVSEAFIHGF
-114 YNRPRTDFDML
+114 YNRPRTDFEML
-125 SRHSKGLIALSAC
+125 SRHSEGLIALSAC
-138 ISGIVARPLM
+138 ISGIIARPLM
-148 NGQNDTAVEYASRMK
+148 QDRPDTARAHAMRMK
-163 EIFGSDFYIEL
+163 EIFGGDFYIEI

-185 NRRLIKIAREL
+185 NRKLIKLAREL
-196 DIPLV
+196 DIPIV
-201 ATNDVHYTTRE
+201 ATNDVHYTKRE
-212 DAPTQK
+212 NAPTQK

-229 NDSAFGMPG
+229 YDSAFGMPG
-238 SEFYIKSSEEM
+238 SEFYIKSTDEM
-249 QRLFADIPEAV
+249 EALFADIPEAV
-260 ENTGKIAEM
+260 ENTVKIAEM
-269 CNFSYDF
+269 CDFRYDF
-276 SHLHLPKYT
+276 SHLHLPRFDPPAGFT
-285 SRTGEDSKSYLRRLA
+285 SADYLKKLS
-300 FDGLEK
+300 FDGLEM
-306 YVGKTDNLEE
+306 YVGKPENRTEYVSRLE
-316 YTKRL
+316 
-321 DYELSVIDS
+321 YELSVIHS
-330 MGFNDYF
+330 MGFDDYF

-344 AYAKSRGISVGPG
+344 SYAKRRGISVGPG

-364 LAAYCLN
+364 LTAYCLN

-404 ERRGEVISYVSEKY
+404 ERRGEVISYVSDKY

-441 GRALDMKYGEVDA
+441 GRALDMKYADVDA

-468 TALERSPELKRR
+468 SALERSPELKER
-480 AEEEP
+480 AENDRNVG
-485 QVKLLIDFVAK
+485 QLIDFVSK

-506 HATGVVITDV
+506 HATGVVITDL

-523 LSTNDG
+523 LSVNDG

-536 MNTVAELGLLK
+536 MTTVAELGLLK

-558 IHNAE
+558 IRNAE
-563 AFVRRIKP
+563 VYARKSDP
-571 DFDISAIPFD
+571 DFGIADIPLD
-581 DKDTYDMLS
+581 DDATYEMLS

-598 QLESGG
+598 QLESSG
-604 MRSLLQKLKPNC
+604 MRSLLQKLKPHC

-630 PADSIDDFLKNRRD
+630 PADSIDTFLENRRD
-644 MSRVHYISPL
+644 MTKVKYISPL

-672 MQIFRTLAG
+672 MQIFRALAG
-681 YSYGKADIVRR
+681 YSYGRADIVRR

-698 HKEMEK
+698 HGEMEK
-704 ERVTFIKGC
+704 ERVTFIEGC
-713 KENGISE
+713 KKNGIPDD
-720 EDANGLFDSMSSFA
+720 DANALFDSMSSFA

-751 RTAYLKCRYPKEYMC
+751 RTAYLKCHYPKEYMC

-774 SASKINEYIS
+774 SATKINEYIS
-784 VCREMGIKVLPP
+784 VCRDMGIAVLPP
-796 DVNESETGFAVFGD
+796 DVNESEKGFAVVGD

-824 AYAEFIVNERRLNGK
+824 GYAEFIVNERNENGK
-839 YTDMSDFLLR
+839 FTDMSDFLLR

-855 RQMASALTLCG
+855 KQMASALVLCG
-866 ALSSLN
+866 AMTSLG
-872 VPRKAANAA
+872 VKRKSANAA
-881 LDKAFSTL
+881 LDRAFSTL
-889 SQSKSYRRSDQLSLA
+889 SQTRSYRRSDQLSLA
-904 DMDGSG
+904 DIGGND
-910 FAAFEADIPDIGE
+910 FAPFEIEIPDIGE
-923 YDRAVILEFEKQYM
+923 YDQPSLLEFEKQYM

-944 PLEQYSFEAK
+944 PLQQYSHDAK
-954 KSKSISIKDLYSGLK
+954 KSKSILIKDLYSRLK
-969 DGIIVDKTEVCLLCR
+969 DGIIPEKASVSLLCR
-984 IKHSRPKMTK
+984 IKRNRPKMTK
-994 KNQLMAYLEVEDLT
+994 KNSLMAYLEVEDLS
-1008 GDAEIVVFP
+1008 GEAEIVVFP
-1017 TMLEKFGAIL
+1017 TMLEKYGPIL
-1027 KEGVIAVISGA
+1027 KEGTIVVLVGN

-1044 YDGQGDDVLQFI
+1044 FDGQGDDVLRFLLQT
-1056 MRSARIA
+1056 ARIA
-1063 ENDSRFDLRTVYL
+1063 EDDSRFDNRTVYL
-1076 KITPENERFYN
+1076 NITPEIERFYN
-1087 LAVRTL
+1087 LAVKTL
-1093 KQHPGSARVR
+1093 KNHPGTARVR
-1103 VYRTATGKVEE
+1103 IYRTATGKIEE
-1114 SRQIFVTISDEL
+1114 SRQIFVTVSDTLLE
-1126 MNQLEADLGKGCAAI
+1126 QLEADLGKGCAAV
-1141 KDTAKKS
+1141 KG

>member
-15 LDGECRIASL
+15 LDGECRISTL
-25 PAAVKH
+25 PETVKK

-71 PEGAHIKTPSPSN
+71 PEGAHIKTTSPTN
-84 VPHHLVL
+84 APHHLVL
-91 LVKDE
+91 LAKNE
-96 EGYKNLT
+96 TGYKNLT
-103 KIVSEAFISGF
+103 KIVSEAFIHGF
-114 YNRPRTDFDML
+114 YNRPRTDFEML
-125 SRHSKGLIALSAC
+125 SRHSEGLIALSAC
-138 ISGIVARPLM
+138 ISGIIARPLM
-148 NGQNDTAVEYASRMK
+148 QDRPDTARAHAMRMK
-163 EIFGSDFYIEL
+163 EIFGGDFYIEI

-185 NRRLIKIAREL
+185 NRKLIKLAREL
-196 DIPLV
+196 DIPIV
-201 ATNDVHYTTRE
+201 ATNDVHYTKRE
-212 DAPTQK
+212 NAPTQK

-229 NDSAFGMPG
+229 YDSAFGMPG
-238 SEFYIKSSEEM
+238 SEFYIKSTDEM
-249 QRLFADIPEAV
+249 EALFADIPEAV
-260 ENTGKIAEM
+260 ENTVKIAEM
-269 CNFSYDF
+269 CDFRYDF
-276 SHLHLPKYT
+276 SHLHLPRFDPPAGFT
-285 SRTGEDSKSYLRRLA
+285 SADYLKKLS
-300 FDGLEK
+300 FDGLEM
-306 YVGKTDNLEE
+306 YVGKPENRTEYVSRLE
-316 YTKRL
+316 
-321 DYELSVIDS
+321 YELSVIHS
-330 MGFNDYF
+330 MGFDDYF

-344 AYAKSRGISVGPG
+344 SYAKRRGISVGPG

-364 LAAYCLN
+364 LTAYCLN

-404 ERRGEVISYVSEKY
+404 ERRGEVISYVSDKY

-441 GRALDMKYGEVDA
+441 GRVLDMKYADVDA

-468 TALERSPELKRR
+468 SALERSPELKER
-480 AEEEP
+480 AENDRNVG
-485 QVKLLIDFVAK
+485 QLIDFVSK

-506 HATGVVITDV
+506 HATGVVITDL

-523 LSTNDG
+523 LSVNDG

-536 MNTVAELGLLK
+536 MTTVAELGLLK

-558 IHNAE
+558 IRNAE
-563 AFVRRIKP
+563 IYARKSDP
-571 DFDISAIPFD
+571 GFDIADIPLD
-581 DKDTYDMLS
+581 DDATYEMLS

-598 QLESGG
+598 QLESSG
-604 MRSLLQKLKPNC
+604 MRSLLQKLKPHC

-630 PADSIDDFLKNRRD
+630 PADSIDTFLENRRD
-644 MSRVHYISPL
+644 MTKVKYISPL

-672 MQIFRTLAG
+672 MQIFRALAG
-681 YSYGKADIVRR
+681 YSYGRADIVRR

-698 HKEMEK
+698 HVEMEK
-704 ERVTFIKGC
+704 ERVTFIEGC
-713 KENGISE
+713 KKNGIPAD
-720 EDANGLFDSMSSFA
+720 DANALFDSMSSFA

-751 RTAYLKCRYPKEYMC
+751 RTAYLKCHYPKEYMC

-774 SASKINEYIS
+774 SATKINEYIS
-784 VCREMGIKVLPP
+784 VCRDMGIAVLPP
-796 DVNESETGFAVFGD
+796 DVNESEKGFAVVGD

-824 AYAEFIVNERRLNGK
+824 GYAEFIVNERNENGK
-839 YTDMSDFLLR
+839 FTDMSDFLLR

-855 RQMASALTLCG
+855 KQMASALVLCG
-866 ALSSLN
+866 AMTSLG
-872 VPRKAANAA
+872 VKRKSANAA
-881 LDKAFSTL
+881 LDRAFSTL
-889 SQSKSYRRSDQLSLA
+889 SQTRSYRRSDQLSLA
-904 DMDGSG
+904 DIGGND
-910 FAAFEADIPDIGE
+910 FAPFEIEIPDIGE
-923 YDRAVILEFEKQYM
+923 YDKPSLLEFEKQYM

-944 PLEQYSFEAK
+944 PLQQYSHDAK
-954 KSKSISIKDLYSGLK
+954 KSKSILIKDLYSGLK
-969 DGIIVDKTEVCLLCR
+969 DGIIPEKASVSLLCR
-984 IKHSRPKMTK
+984 IKRNRPKMTK
-994 KNQLMAYLEVEDLT
+994 KNSLMAYLEVEDLS
-1008 GDAEIVVFP
+1008 GEAEIVVFP
-1017 TMLEKFGAIL
+1017 TMLEKYGPIL
-1027 KEGVIAVISGA
+1027 KEGTIVVLVGN

-1044 YDGQGDDVLQFI
+1044 FDGQGDDVLRFLLQT
-1056 MRSARIA
+1056 ARIA
-1063 ENDSRFDLRTVYL
+1063 EDDSRFDNRTVYL

-1087 LAVRTL
+1087 LAVKTL
-1093 KQHPGSARVR
+1093 KNHPGTARVR
-1103 VYRTATGKVEE
+1103 IYRTATGKIEE
-1114 SRQIFVTISDEL
+1114 SRQIFVTVSDTLLE
-1126 MNQLEADLGKGCAAI
+1126 QLEADLGKGCAAV
-1141 KDTAKKS
+1141 KG

>member
-15 LDGECRIASL
+15 LDGECRISTL
-25 PAAVKH
+25 PETVKK

-71 PEGAHIKTPSPSN
+71 PEGAHIKTTSPTN
-84 VPHHLVL
+84 APHHLVL
-91 LVKDE
+91 LAKNE
-96 EGYKNLT
+96 TGYKNLT
-103 KIVSEAFISGF
+103 KIVSEAFIHGF
-114 YNRPRTDFDML
+114 YNRPRTDFEML
-125 SRHSKGLIALSAC
+125 SRHSEGLIALSAC
-138 ISGIVARPLM
+138 ISGIIARPLM
-148 NGQNDTAVEYASRMK
+148 QDRPDTARAHAMRMK
-163 EIFGSDFYIEL
+163 EIFGGDFYIEI

-185 NRRLIKIAREL
+185 NRKLIKLAREL
-196 DIPLV
+196 DIPIV
-201 ATNDVHYTTRE
+201 ATNDVHYTKRE
-212 DAPTQK
+212 NAPTQK

-229 NDSAFGMPG
+229 YDSAFGMPG
-238 SEFYIKSSEEM
+238 SEFYIKSADEM
-249 QRLFADIPEAV
+249 EALFADIPEAV
-260 ENTGKIAEM
+260 ENTVKIAEM
-269 CNFSYDF
+269 CDFRYDF
-276 SHLHLPKYT
+276 SHLHLPRFDPPAGFT
-285 SRTGEDSKSYLRRLA
+285 SADYLKKLS
-300 FDGLEK
+300 FDGLEM
-306 YVGKTDNLEE
+306 YVGKPENRTEYVSRLE
-316 YTKRL
+316 
-321 DYELSVIDS
+321 YELSVIHS
-330 MGFNDYF
+330 MGFDDYF

-344 AYAKSRGISVGPG
+344 SYAKRRGISVGPG

-364 LAAYCLN
+364 LTAYCLN

-404 ERRGEVISYVSEKY
+404 ERRGEVISYVSDKY

-441 GRALDMKYGEVDA
+441 GRALDMKYADVDA

-468 TALERSPELKRR
+468 SALERSPELKER
-480 AEEEP
+480 AENDRNVG
-485 QVKLLIDFVAK
+485 QLIDFVSK

-506 HATGVVITDV
+506 HATGVVITDL

-523 LSTNDG
+523 LSVNDG

-536 MNTVAELGLLK
+536 MTTVAELGLLK

-558 IHNAE
+558 IRNAE
-563 AFVRRIKP
+563 IYARKSDP
-571 DFDISAIPFD
+571 DFDIADITLD
-581 DKDTYDMLS
+581 DDATYEMLS

-598 QLESGG
+598 QLESSG
-604 MRSLLQKLKPNC
+604 MRSLLQKLKPHC

-630 PADSIDDFLKNRRD
+630 PADSIDTFLENRRD
-644 MSRVHYISPL
+644 MTKVKYMSPL

-672 MQIFRTLAG
+672 MQIFRALAS
-681 YSYGKADIVRR
+681 YSYGRADIVRR

-698 HKEMEK
+698 HREMEK
-704 ERVTFIKGC
+704 ERVTFIEGC
-713 KENGISE
+713 KKNGIPAD
-720 EDANGLFDSMSSFA
+720 DANALFDSMSSFA

-751 RTAYLKCRYPKEYMC
+751 RTAYLKCHYPKEYMC

-774 SASKINEYIS
+774 SATKINEYIS
-784 VCREMGIKVLPP
+784 VCRDMGIAVLPP
-796 DVNESETGFAVFGD
+796 DVNESEKGFAVVGD

-824 AYAEFIVNERRLNGK
+824 GYAEFIVNERNENGK
-839 YTDMSDFLLR
+839 FTDMSDFLLR

-855 RQMASALTLCG
+855 KQMASALVLCG
-866 ALSSLN
+866 AMTSLG
-872 VPRKAANAA
+872 VKRKSANAA
-881 LDKAFSTL
+881 LDRAFSTL
-889 SQSKSYRRSDQLSLA
+889 SQTRSYRRSDQLSLA
-904 DMDGSG
+904 DIGG
-910 FAAFEADIPDIGE
+910 NNFAPFEIEIPDTGE
-923 YDRAVILEFEKQYM
+923 YDKPSLLEFEKQYM

-944 PLEQYSFEAK
+944 PLQQYSHDAK
-954 KSKSISIKDLYSGLK
+954 KSKSILIKDLYSGLK
-969 DGIIVDKTEVCLLCR
+969 DGIIPEKASVSLLCR
-984 IKHSRPKMTK
+984 IKRNRPKMTK
-994 KNQLMAYLEVEDLT
+994 KNSLMAYLEVEDLS
-1008 GDAEIVVFP
+1008 GEAEIVVFP
-1017 TMLEKFGAIL
+1017 TMLEKYGPIL
-1027 KEGVIAVISGA
+1027 KEGTIVVLVGN

-1044 YDGQGDDVLQFI
+1044 FDGQGDDVLRFLLQT
-1056 MRSARIA
+1056 ARIA
-1063 ENDSRFDLRTVYL
+1063 EDDSRFDNRTVYL

-1087 LAVRTL
+1087 LAVKTL
-1093 KQHPGSARVR
+1093 KNHPGTARVR
-1103 VYRTATGKVEE
+1103 IYRTATGKIEE
-1114 SRQIFVTISDEL
+1114 SRQIFVTVSDTLLE
-1126 MNQLEADLGKGCAAI
+1126 QLEADLGKGCAAV
-1141 KDTAKKS
+1141 KG

>member
-15 LDGECRIASL
+15 LDGECRISTL
-25 PAAVKH
+25 PETVKK

-71 PEGAHIKTPSPSN
+71 PEGAHIKTSSPTN
-84 VPHHLVL
+84 APHHLVL
-91 LVKDE
+91 LAKNE
-96 EGYKNLT
+96 TGYKNLT
-103 KIVSEAFISGF
+103 KIVSEAFIHGF
-114 YNRPRTDFDML
+114 YNRPRTDFEML
-125 SRHSKGLIALSAC
+125 SRHSEGLIALSAC
-138 ISGIVARPLM
+138 ISGIIARPLM
-148 NGQNDTAVEYASRMK
+148 QDRPDTARAHAMRMK
-163 EIFGSDFYIEL
+163 EIFGGDFYIEI

-185 NRRLIKIAREL
+185 NRKLIKLAREL
-196 DIPLV
+196 DIPIV
-201 ATNDVHYTTRE
+201 ATNDVHYTKRE
-212 DAPTQK
+212 NAPTQK

-229 NDSAFGMPG
+229 YDSAFGMPG
-238 SEFYIKSSEEM
+238 SEFYIKSTDEM
-249 QRLFADIPEAV
+249 EALFADIPEAV
-260 ENTGKIAEM
+260 ENTVKIAEM
-269 CNFSYDF
+269 CDFRYDF
-276 SHLHLPKYT
+276 SHLHLPRFDPPAGFT
-285 SRTGEDSKSYLRRLA
+285 SADYLKKLS
-300 FDGLEK
+300 FDGLEM
-306 YVGKTDNLEE
+306 YVGKPENRTEYVSRLE
-316 YTKRL
+316 
-321 DYELSVIDS
+321 YELSVIHS
-330 MGFNDYF
+330 MGFDDYF

-344 AYAKSRGISVGPG
+344 SYAKRRGISVGPG

-364 LAAYCLN
+364 LTAYCLN

-404 ERRGEVISYVSEKY
+404 ERRGEVISYVSDKY

-441 GRALDMKYGEVDA
+441 GRALDMKYADVDA

-468 TALERSPELKRR
+468 SALERSPELKER
-480 AEEEP
+480 AENDRNVG
-485 QVKLLIDFVAK
+485 QLIDFVSK

-506 HATGVVITDV
+506 HATGVVITDL

-523 LSTNDG
+523 LSVNDG

-536 MNTVAELGLLK
+536 MTTVAELGLLK

-558 IHNAE
+558 IRNAE
-563 AFVRRIKP
+563 VYARKSDP
-571 DFDISAIPFD
+571 DFDIADIPFD
-581 DKDTYDMLS
+581 DDATYEMLS

-598 QLESGG
+598 QLESSG
-604 MRSLLQKLKPNC
+604 MRSLLQKLKPHC

-630 PADSIDDFLKNRRD
+630 PADSIDTFLENRRD
-644 MSRVHYISPL
+644 MTKVKYISPL

-672 MQIFRTLAG
+672 MQIFRALAG
-681 YSYGKADIVRR
+681 YSYGRADIVRR

-698 HKEMEK
+698 HREMEK
-704 ERVTFIKGC
+704 ERVTFIEGC
-713 KENGISE
+713 KKNGIPAD
-720 EDANGLFDSMSSFA
+720 DANALFDSMSSFA

-751 RTAYLKCRYPKEYMC
+751 RTAYLKCHYPKEYMC

-774 SASKINEYIS
+774 SATKINEYIS
-784 VCREMGIKVLPP
+784 VCRDMGIAVLPP
-796 DVNESETGFAVFGD
+796 DVNESEKGFAVVGD

-824 AYAEFIVNERRLNGK
+824 GYAEFIVNERNENGK
-839 YTDMSDFLLR
+839 FTDMSDFLLR

-855 RQMASALTLCG
+855 KQMASALVLCG
-866 ALSSLN
+866 AMTSLG
-872 VPRKAANAA
+872 VKRKSANAA
-881 LDKAFSTL
+881 LDRAFSTL
-889 SQSKSYRRSDQLSLA
+889 SQTRSYRRSDQLSLA
-904 DMDGSG
+904 DIGGND
-910 FAAFEADIPDIGE
+910 FAPFEIEIPDIGE
-923 YDRAVILEFEKQYM
+923 YDKPSLLEFEKQYM

-944 PLEQYSFEAK
+944 PLQQYSHDAK
-954 KSKSISIKDLYSGLK
+954 KSKSILIKDLYSRLK
-969 DGIIVDKTEVCLLCR
+969 DGIIPEKASVSLLCR
-984 IKHSRPKMTK
+984 IKRNRPKMTK
-994 KNQLMAYLEVEDLT
+994 KNSLMAYLEVEDLS
-1008 GDAEIVVFP
+1008 GEAEIVVFP
-1017 TMLEKFGAIL
+1017 TMLEKYGPIL
-1027 KEGVIAVISGA
+1027 KEGTIVVLVGN

-1044 YDGQGDDVLQFI
+1044 FDGQGDDVLRFLLQT
-1056 MRSARIA
+1056 ARIA
-1063 ENDSRFDLRTVYL
+1063 EDDSRFDNRTVYL

-1087 LAVRTL
+1087 LAVKTL
-1093 KQHPGSARVR
+1093 KNHPGTARVR
-1103 VYRTATGKVEE
+1103 IYRTATGKIEE
-1114 SRQIFVTISDEL
+1114 SRQIFVTVSDTLLE
-1126 MNQLEADLGKGCAAI
+1126 QLEADLGKGCAAV
-1141 KDTAKKS
+1141 KG

>member
-15 LDGECRIASL
+15 LDGECRISTL
-25 PAAVKH
+25 PETVKK

-71 PEGAHIKTPSPSN
+71 PEGAHIKTTSPTN
-84 VPHHLVL
+84 APHHLVL
-91 LVKDE
+91 LAKNE
-96 EGYKNLT
+96 TGYKNLT
-103 KIVSEAFISGF
+103 KIVSEAFIHGF
-114 YNRPRTDFDML
+114 YNRPRTDFEML
-125 SRHSKGLIALSAC
+125 SRHSEGLIALSAC
-138 ISGIVARPLM
+138 ISGIIARPLM
-148 NGQNDTAVEYASRMK
+148 QDRPDTARAHAMRMK
-163 EIFGSDFYIEL
+163 EIFGSDFYIEI

-185 NRRLIKIAREL
+185 NRKLIKLAREL
-196 DIPLV
+196 DIPIV
-201 ATNDVHYTTRE
+201 ATNDVHYTKRE
-212 DAPTQK
+212 NAPTQK

-229 NDSAFGMPG
+229 YDSAFGMPG
-238 SEFYIKSSEEM
+238 SEFYIKSTDEM
-249 QRLFADIPEAV
+249 EALFADIPEAV
-260 ENTGKIAEM
+260 ENTVKIAEM
-269 CNFSYDF
+269 CDFRYDF
-276 SHLHLPKYT
+276 SHLHLPRFDPPAGFT
-285 SRTGEDSKSYLRRLA
+285 SADYLKKLS
-300 FDGLEK
+300 FDGLEM
-306 YVGKTDNLEE
+306 YVGKPENRTEYVSRLE
-316 YTKRL
+316 
-321 DYELSVIDS
+321 YELSVIHS
-330 MGFNDYF
+330 MGFDDYF

-344 AYAKSRGISVGPG
+344 SYAKRRGISVGPG

-364 LAAYCLN
+364 LTAYCLN

-404 ERRGEVISYVSEKY
+404 ERRGEVISYVSDKY

-441 GRALDMKYGEVDA
+441 GRALDMKYADVDA

-468 TALERSPELKRR
+468 SALERSPELKER
-480 AEEEP
+480 AENDRNVG
-485 QVKLLIDFVAK
+485 QLIDFVSK

-506 HATGVVITDV
+506 HATGVVITDL

-523 LSTNDG
+523 LSVNDG

-536 MNTVAELGLLK
+536 MTTVAELGLLK

-558 IHNAE
+558 IRNAE
-563 AFVRRIKP
+563 VYARKSDP
-571 DFDISAIPFD
+571 DFDIADIPLD
-581 DKDTYDMLS
+581 DDATYEMLS

-598 QLESGG
+598 QLESSG
-604 MRSLLQKLKPNC
+604 MRSLLQKLKPHC

-630 PADSIDDFLKNRRD
+630 PADSIDTFLENRRD
-644 MSRVHYISPL
+644 MTKVKYISPL

-672 MQIFRTLAG
+672 MQIFRALAG
-681 YSYGKADIVRR
+681 YSYGRADIVRR

-698 HKEMEK
+698 HREMEK
-704 ERVTFIKGC
+704 ERVTFIEGC
-713 KENGISE
+713 KKNGIPAD
-720 EDANGLFDSMSSFA
+720 DANALFDSMSSFA

-751 RTAYLKCRYPKEYMC
+751 RTAYLKCHYPKEYMC

-774 SASKINEYIS
+774 SATKINEYIS
-784 VCREMGIKVLPP
+784 VCRDMGIAVLPP
-796 DVNESETGFAVFGD
+796 DVNESEKGFAVVGD

-824 AYAEFIVNERRLNGK
+824 GYAEFIVNERNENGK
-839 YTDMSDFLLR
+839 FTDMSDFLLR

-855 RQMASALTLCG
+855 KQMASALVLCG
-866 ALSSLN
+866 AMTSLG
-872 VPRKAANAA
+872 VKRKSANAA
-881 LDKAFSTL
+881 LDRAFSTL
-889 SQSKSYRRSDQLSLA
+889 SQTRSYRRSDQLSLA
-904 DMDGSG
+904 DIGGND
-910 FAAFEADIPDIGE
+910 FAPFEIEIPDIGE
-923 YDRAVILEFEKQYM
+923 YDKPSLLEFEKQYM

-944 PLEQYSFEAK
+944 PLQQYSHDAK
-954 KSKSISIKDLYSGLK
+954 KSKSILIKDLYSRLK
-969 DGIIVDKTEVCLLCR
+969 DGIIPEKASVSLLCR
-984 IKHSRPKMTK
+984 IKRNRPKMTK
-994 KNQLMAYLEVEDLT
+994 RNSLMAYLEVEDLS
-1008 GDAEIVVFP
+1008 GEAEIVVFP
-1017 TMLEKFGAIL
+1017 TMLEKYGPIL
-1027 KEGVIAVISGA
+1027 KEGTIVVLVGN

-1044 YDGQGDDVLQFI
+1044 FDGQGDDVLRFLLQT
-1056 MRSARIA
+1056 ARIA
-1063 ENDSRFDLRTVYL
+1063 EDDSRFDNRTVYL

-1087 LAVRTL
+1087 LAVKTL
-1093 KQHPGSARVR
+1093 KNHPGTARVR
-1103 VYRTATGKVEE
+1103 IYRTATGKIEE
-1114 SRQIFVTISDEL
+1114 SRQIFVTVSDTLLE
-1126 MNQLEADLGKGCAAI
+1126 QLEADLGKGCAAV
-1141 KDTAKKS
+1141 KG

>member
-15 LDGECRIASL
+15 LDGECRISTL
-25 PAAVKH
+25 PETVKK

-71 PEGAHIKTPSPSN
+71 PEGAHIKTTSPTN
-84 VPHHLVL
+84 APHHLVL
-91 LVKDE
+91 LAKNE
-96 EGYKNLT
+96 TGYKNLT
-103 KIVSEAFISGF
+103 KIVSEAFIHGF
-114 YNRPRTDFDML
+114 YNRPRTDFEML
-125 SRHSKGLIALSAC
+125 SRHSEGLIALSAC
-138 ISGIVARPLM
+138 ISGIIARPLM
-148 NGQNDTAVEYASRMK
+148 QDRPDTARAHAMRMK
-163 EIFGSDFYIEL
+163 EIFGSDFYIEI

-185 NRRLIKIAREL
+185 NRKLIKLAREL
-196 DIPLV
+196 DIPIV
-201 ATNDVHYTTRE
+201 ATNDVHYTKRE
-212 DAPTQK
+212 NAPTQK

-229 NDSAFGMPG
+229 YDSAFGMPG
-238 SEFYIKSSEEM
+238 SEFYIKSADEM
-249 QRLFADIPEAV
+249 EALFADIPEAV
-260 ENTGKIAEM
+260 ENTVKIAEM
-269 CNFSYDF
+269 CDFRYDF
-276 SHLHLPKYT
+276 SHLHLPRFDPPAGFT
-285 SRTGEDSKSYLRRLA
+285 SADYLKKLS
-300 FDGLEK
+300 FDGLEM
-306 YVGKTDNLEE
+306 YVGKPENRAEYVSRLE
-316 YTKRL
+316 
-321 DYELSVIDS
+321 YELSVIHS
-330 MGFNDYF
+330 MGFDDYF

-344 AYAKSRGISVGPG
+344 SYAKRRGISVGPG

-364 LAAYCLN
+364 LTAYCLN

-404 ERRGEVISYVSEKY
+404 ERRGEVISYVSDKY

-441 GRALDMKYGEVDA
+441 GRALDMKYADVDA

-468 TALERSPELKRR
+468 SALERSPELKER
-480 AEEEP
+480 AENDRNVG
-485 QVKLLIDFVAK
+485 QLIDFVSK

-506 HATGVVITDV
+506 HATGVVITDL

-523 LSTNDG
+523 LSVNDG

-536 MNTVAELGLLK
+536 MTTVAELGLLK

-558 IHNAE
+558 IRNAE
-563 AFVRRIKP
+563 VYARKSDP
-571 DFDISAIPFD
+571 DFDIADIPLD
-581 DKDTYDMLS
+581 DDATYEMLS

-598 QLESGG
+598 QLESSG
-604 MRSLLQKLKPNC
+604 MRSLLQKLKPHC

-630 PADSIDDFLKNRRD
+630 PADSIDTFLENRRD
-644 MSRVHYISPL
+644 MTKVKYISPL

-672 MQIFRTLAG
+672 MQIFRALAG
-681 YSYGKADIVRR
+681 YSYGRADIVRR

-698 HKEMEK
+698 HREMEK
-704 ERVTFIKGC
+704 ERVTFIEGC
-713 KENGISE
+713 KKNGIPAD
-720 EDANGLFDSMSSFA
+720 DANALFDSMSSFA

-751 RTAYLKCRYPKEYMC
+751 RTAYLKCHYPKEYMC

-774 SASKINEYIS
+774 SATKINEYIS
-784 VCREMGIKVLPP
+784 VCRDMGIAVLPP
-796 DVNESETGFAVFGD
+796 DVNESEKGFAVVGD

-824 AYAEFIVNERRLNGK
+824 GYAEFIVNERNENGK
-839 YTDMSDFLLR
+839 FTDMSDFLLR

-855 RQMASALTLCG
+855 KQMASALVLCG
-866 ALSSLN
+866 AMTSLG
-872 VPRKAANAA
+872 VKRKSANAA
-881 LDKAFSTL
+881 LDRAFSTL
-889 SQSKSYRRSDQLSLA
+889 SQTRSYRRSDQLSLA
-904 DMDGSG
+904 DIGGND
-910 FAAFEADIPDIGE
+910 FAPFEIEIPDIGE
-923 YDRAVILEFEKQYM
+923 YDKPSLLEFEKQYM

-944 PLEQYSFEAK
+944 PLQQYSHDAK
-954 KSKSISIKDLYSGLK
+954 KSKSILIKDLYSRLK
-969 DGIIVDKTEVCLLCR
+969 DGIIPEKASVSLLCR
-984 IKHSRPKMTK
+984 IKRNRPKMTK
-994 KNQLMAYLEVEDLT
+994 KNSLMAYLEVEDLS
-1008 GDAEIVVFP
+1008 GEAEIVVFP
-1017 TMLEKFGAIL
+1017 TMLEKYGPIL
-1027 KEGVIAVISGA
+1027 KEGTIVVLVGN

-1044 YDGQGDDVLQFI
+1044 FDGQGDDVLRFLLQT
-1056 MRSARIA
+1056 ARIA
-1063 ENDSRFDLRTVYL
+1063 EDDSRFDNRTVYL

-1087 LAVRTL
+1087 LAVKTL
-1093 KQHPGSARVR
+1093 KNHPGTARVR
-1103 VYRTATGKVEE
+1103 IYRTATGKIEE
-1114 SRQIFVTISDEL
+1114 SRQIFVTVSDTLLE
-1126 MNQLEADLGKGCAAI
+1126 QLEADLGKGCAAV
-1141 KDTAKKS
+1141 KG

>member
-15 LDGECRIASL
+15 LDGECRISTL
-25 PAAVKH
+25 PETVKK

-71 PEGAHIKTPSPSN
+71 PEGAHIKTTSPTN
-84 VPHHLVL
+84 APHHLVL
-91 LVKDE
+91 LAKNE
-96 EGYKNLT
+96 TGYKNLT
-103 KIVSEAFISGF
+103 KIVSEAFIHGF
-114 YNRPRTDFDML
+114 YNRPRTDFEML
-125 SRHSKGLIALSAC
+125 SRHSEGLIALSAC
-138 ISGIVARPLM
+138 ISGIIARPLM
-148 NGQNDTAVEYASRMK
+148 QDRPDTARAHAMRMK
-163 EIFGSDFYIEL
+163 EIFGGDFYIEI

-185 NRRLIKIAREL
+185 NRKLIKLAREL
-196 DIPLV
+196 DIPIV
-201 ATNDVHYTTRE
+201 ATNDVHYTKRE
-212 DAPTQK
+212 NAPTQK

-229 NDSAFGMPG
+229 YDSAFGMPG
-238 SEFYIKSSEEM
+238 SEFYIKSTDEM
-249 QRLFADIPEAV
+249 EALFADIPEAV
-260 ENTGKIAEM
+260 ENTVKIAEM
-269 CNFSYDF
+269 CDFRYDF
-276 SHLHLPKYT
+276 SHLHLPRFDPPAGFT
-285 SRTGEDSKSYLRRLA
+285 SAGYLKKLS
-300 FDGLEK
+300 FDGLEM
-306 YVGKTDNLEE
+306 YVGKPENRTEYVSRLE
-316 YTKRL
+316 
-321 DYELSVIDS
+321 YELSVIHS
-330 MGFNDYF
+330 MGFDDYF

-344 AYAKSRGISVGPG
+344 SYAKRRGISVGPG

-364 LAAYCLN
+364 LTAYCLN

-404 ERRGEVISYVSEKY
+404 ERRGEVISYVSDKY

-441 GRALDMKYGEVDA
+441 GRALDMKYADVDA

-468 TALERSPELKRR
+468 SALERSPELKER
-480 AEEEP
+480 AENDRNVG
-485 QVKLLIDFVAK
+485 QLIDFVSK

-506 HATGVVITDV
+506 HATGVVITDL

-523 LSTNDG
+523 LSVNDG

-536 MNTVAELGLLK
+536 MTTVAELGLLK

-558 IHNAE
+558 IRNAE
-563 AFVRRIKP
+563 VYARKSDP
-571 DFDISAIPFD
+571 DFDIADIPLD
-581 DKDTYDMLS
+581 DDATYEMLS

-598 QLESGG
+598 QLESSG
-604 MRSLLQKLKPNC
+604 MRSLLQKLKPHC

-630 PADSIDDFLKNRRD
+630 PADSIDTFLENRRD
-644 MSRVHYISPL
+644 MTKVKYISPL

-672 MQIFRTLAG
+672 MQIFRALAG
-681 YSYGKADIVRR
+681 YSYGRADIVRR

-698 HKEMEK
+698 HGEMEK
-704 ERVTFIKGC
+704 ERVTFIEGC
-713 KENGISE
+713 KKNGIPAD
-720 EDANGLFDSMSSFA
+720 DANALFDSMSSFA

-751 RTAYLKCRYPKEYMC
+751 RTAYLKCHYPKEYMC

-774 SASKINEYIS
+774 SATKINEYIS
-784 VCREMGIKVLPP
+784 VCRDMGIAVLPP
-796 DVNESETGFAVFGD
+796 DVNESEKGFAVVGD

-824 AYAEFIVNERRLNGK
+824 GYAEFIVNERNENGK
-839 YTDMSDFLLR
+839 FTDMSDFLLR

-855 RQMASALTLCG
+855 KQMASALVLCG
-866 ALSSLN
+866 AMTSLG
-872 VPRKAANAA
+872 VKRKSANAA
-881 LDKAFSTL
+881 LDRAFSTL
-889 SQSKSYRRSDQLSLA
+889 SQTRSYRRSDQLSLA
-904 DMDGSG
+904 DIGGND
-910 FAAFEADIPDIGE
+910 FAPFEIEIPDIGE
-923 YDRAVILEFEKQYM
+923 YDQPSLLEFEKQYM

-944 PLEQYSFEAK
+944 PLQQYSHDAK
-954 KSKSISIKDLYSGLK
+954 KSKSILIKDLYSRLK
-969 DGIIVDKTEVCLLCR
+969 DGIIPEKASVSLLCR
-984 IKHSRPKMTK
+984 IKRNRPKMTK
-994 KNQLMAYLEVEDLT
+994 KNSLMAYLEVEDLS
-1008 GDAEIVVFP
+1008 GEAEIVVFP
-1017 TMLEKFGAIL
+1017 TMLEKYGPIL
-1027 KEGVIAVISGA
+1027 KEGTIVVLVGN

-1044 YDGQGDDVLQFI
+1044 FDGQGDDVLRFLLQT
-1056 MRSARIA
+1056 ARIA
-1063 ENDSRFDLRTVYL
+1063 EDDSRFDNRTVYL

-1087 LAVRTL
+1087 LAVKTL
-1093 KQHPGSARVR
+1093 KNHPGTARVR
-1103 VYRTATGKVEE
+1103 IYRTATGKIEE
-1114 SRQIFVTISDEL
+1114 SRQIFVTVSDTLLE
-1126 MNQLEADLGKGCAAI
+1126 QLEADLGKGCAAV
-1141 KDTAKKS
+1141 KG

>member
-15 LDGECRIASL
+15 LDGECRISTL
-25 PAAVKH
+25 PETVKK

-71 PEGAHIKTPSPSN
+71 PEGAHIKTTSPTN
-84 VPHHLVL
+84 APHHLVL
-91 LVKDE
+91 LAKNE
-96 EGYKNLT
+96 TGYKNLT
-103 KIVSEAFISGF
+103 KIVSEAFIHGF
-114 YNRPRTDFDML
+114 YNRPRTDFEML
-125 SRHSKGLIALSAC
+125 SRHSEGLIALSAC
-138 ISGIVARPLM
+138 ISGIIARPLM
-148 NGQNDTAVEYASRMK
+148 QDRPDTARAHAMRMK
-163 EIFGSDFYIEL
+163 EIFGGDFYIEI

-185 NRRLIKIAREL
+185 NRKLIKLAREL
-196 DIPLV
+196 DIPIV
-201 ATNDVHYTTRE
+201 ATNDVHYTKRE
-212 DAPTQK
+212 NAPTQK

-229 NDSAFGMPG
+229 YDSAFGMPG
-238 SEFYIKSSEEM
+238 SEFYIKSADEM
-249 QRLFADIPEAV
+249 EALFADIPEAV
-260 ENTGKIAEM
+260 ENTVKIAEM
-269 CNFSYDF
+269 CDFRYDF
-276 SHLHLPKYT
+276 SHLHLPRFDPPAGFT
-285 SRTGEDSKSYLRRLA
+285 SADYLKKLS
-300 FDGLEK
+300 FDGLEM
-306 YVGKTDNLEE
+306 YVGKPENRTEYVSRLE
-316 YTKRL
+316 
-321 DYELSVIDS
+321 YELSVIHS
-330 MGFNDYF
+330 MGFDDYF

-344 AYAKSRGISVGPG
+344 SYAKRRGISVGPG

-364 LAAYCLN
+364 LTAYCLN

-404 ERRGEVISYVSEKY
+404 ERRGEVISYVSDKY

-441 GRALDMKYGEVDA
+441 GRALDMKYADVDA

-468 TALERSPELKRR
+468 SALERSPELKER
-480 AEEEP
+480 AENDRNVG
-485 QVKLLIDFVAK
+485 QLIDFVSK

-506 HATGVVITDV
+506 HATGVVITDL

-523 LSTNDG
+523 LSVNDG

-536 MNTVAELGLLK
+536 MTTVAELGLLK

-558 IHNAE
+558 IRNAE
-563 AFVRRIKP
+563 VYARKSDP
-571 DFDISAIPFD
+571 DFDIADITLD
-581 DKDTYDMLS
+581 DDATYEMLS

-598 QLESGG
+598 QLESSG
-604 MRSLLQKLKPNC
+604 MRSLLQKLKPHC

-630 PADSIDDFLKNRRD
+630 PADSIDTFLENRRD
-644 MSRVHYISPL
+644 MTKVKYISPL

-672 MQIFRTLAG
+672 MQIFRALAG
-681 YSYGKADIVRR
+681 YSYGRADIVRR

-698 HKEMEK
+698 HVEMEK
-704 ERVTFIKGC
+704 ERVTFIEGC
-713 KENGISE
+713 KKNGIPAD
-720 EDANGLFDSMSSFA
+720 DANALFDSMSSFA

-751 RTAYLKCRYPKEYMC
+751 RTAYLKCHYPKEYMC

-774 SASKINEYIS
+774 SATKINEYIS
-784 VCREMGIKVLPP
+784 VCRDMGIAVLPP
-796 DVNESETGFAVFGD
+796 DVNESEKGFAVVGD

-824 AYAEFIVNERRLNGK
+824 GYAEFIVNERNENGK
-839 YTDMSDFLLR
+839 FTDMSDFLLR

-855 RQMASALTLCG
+855 KQMASALVLCG
-866 ALSSLN
+866 AMTSLG
-872 VPRKAANAA
+872 VKRKSANAA
-881 LDKAFSTL
+881 LDRAFSTL
-889 SQSKSYRRSDQLSLA
+889 SQTRSYRRSDQLSLA
-904 DMDGSG
+904 DIGGND
-910 FAAFEADIPDIGE
+910 FAPFEIEIPDIGE
-923 YDRAVILEFEKQYM
+923 YDKPSLLEFEKQYM

-944 PLEQYSFEAK
+944 PLQQYSHDAK
-954 KSKSISIKDLYSGLK
+954 KSKSILIKDLYSGLK
-969 DGIIVDKTEVCLLCR
+969 DGIIPEKASVSLLCR
-984 IKHSRPKMTK
+984 IKRNRPKMTK
-994 KNQLMAYLEVEDLT
+994 KNSLMAYLEVEDLS
-1008 GDAEIVVFP
+1008 GEAEIVVFP
-1017 TMLEKFGAIL
+1017 TMLEKYGPIL
-1027 KEGVIAVISGA
+1027 KEGTIVVLVGN

-1044 YDGQGDDVLQFI
+1044 FDGQGDDVLRFLLQT
-1056 MRSARIA
+1056 ARIA
-1063 ENDSRFDLRTVYL
+1063 EDDSRFDNRTVYL

-1087 LAVRTL
+1087 LAVKTL
-1093 KQHPGSARVR
+1093 KNHPGTARVR
-1103 VYRTATGKVEE
+1103 IYRTATGKIEE
-1114 SRQIFVTISDEL
+1114 SRQIFVTVSDTLLE
-1126 MNQLEADLGKGCAAI
+1126 QLEADLGKGCAAV
-1141 KDTAKKS
+1141 KG

>member
-15 LDGECRIASL
+15 LDGECRISTL
-25 PAAVKH
+25 PETVKK

-71 PEGAHIKTPSPSN
+71 PEGAHIKTTSPTN
-84 VPHHLVL
+84 APHHLVL
-91 LVKDE
+91 LAKNE
-96 EGYKNLT
+96 TGYKNLT
-103 KIVSEAFISGF
+103 KIVSEAFIHGF
-114 YNRPRTDFDML
+114 YNRPRTDFEML
-125 SRHSKGLIALSAC
+125 SRHSEGLIALSAC
-138 ISGIVARPLM
+138 ISGIIARPLM
-148 NGQNDTAVEYASRMK
+148 QDRPDTARVHAMRMK
-163 EIFGSDFYIEL
+163 EIFGSDFYIEI

-185 NRRLIKIAREL
+185 NRKLIKLAREF
-196 DIPLV
+196 DIPIV
-201 ATNDVHYTTRE
+201 ATNDVHYTKRE
-212 DAPTQK
+212 NAPTQK

-229 NDSAFGMPG
+229 YDSAFGMPG
-238 SEFYIKSSEEM
+238 SEFYIKSADEM
-249 QRLFADIPEAV
+249 EALFADIPEAV
-260 ENTGKIAEM
+260 ENTVKIAEM
-269 CNFSYDF
+269 CDFRYDF
-276 SHLHLPKYT
+276 SHLHLPRFDPPAGFT
-285 SRTGEDSKSYLRRLA
+285 SADYLKKLS
-300 FDGLEK
+300 FDGLEM
-306 YVGKTDNLEE
+306 YVGKPENRTEYVSRLE
-316 YTKRL
+316 
-321 DYELSVIDS
+321 YEISVIHS
-330 MGFNDYF
+330 MGFDDYF

-344 AYAKSRGISVGPG
+344 SYAKRRGISVGPG

-364 LAAYCLN
+364 LTAYCLN

-404 ERRGEVISYVSEKY
+404 ERRGEVISYVSDKY

-441 GRALDMKYGEVDA
+441 GRALDMKYADVDA

-468 TALERSPELKRR
+468 SALERSPELKER
-480 AEEEP
+480 AENDRNVG
-485 QVKLLIDFVAK
+485 QLIDFVSK

-506 HATGVVITDV
+506 HATGVVITDL

-523 LSTNDG
+523 LSVNDG

-536 MNTVAELGLLK
+536 MTTVAELGLLK

-558 IHNAE
+558 IRNAE
-563 AFVRRIKP
+563 VYARKSDP
-571 DFDISAIPFD
+571 DFDIADIPLD
-581 DKDTYDMLS
+581 DDATYEMLS

-598 QLESGG
+598 QLESSG
-604 MRSLLQKLKPNC
+604 MRSLLQKLKPHC

-630 PADSIDDFLKNRRD
+630 PADSIDTFLENRRD
-644 MSRVHYISPL
+644 MTKVKYISPL

-672 MQIFRTLAG
+672 MQIFRALAG
-681 YSYGKADIVRR
+681 YSYGRADIVRR

-698 HKEMEK
+698 HREMEK
-704 ERVTFIKGC
+704 ERVTFIEGC
-713 KENGISE
+713 KKNGIPAD
-720 EDANGLFDSMSSFA
+720 DANALFDSMSSFA

-751 RTAYLKCRYPKEYMC
+751 RTAYLKCHYPKEYMC

-774 SASKINEYIS
+774 SATKINEYIS
-784 VCREMGIKVLPP
+784 VCRDMGIAVLPP
-796 DVNESETGFAVFGD
+796 DVNESEKGFAVVGD

-824 AYAEFIVNERRLNGK
+824 GYAEFIVNERNENGK
-839 YTDMSDFLLR
+839 FTDMSDFLLR

-855 RQMASALTLCG
+855 KQMASALVLCG
-866 ALSSLN
+866 AMTSLG
-872 VPRKAANAA
+872 VKRKSANAA
-881 LDKAFSTL
+881 LDRAFSTL
-889 SQSKSYRRSDQLSLA
+889 SQTRSYRRSDQLSLA
-904 DMDGSG
+904 DIGGND
-910 FAAFEADIPDIGE
+910 FAPFEIEIPDIGE
-923 YDRAVILEFEKQYM
+923 YDKPSLLEFEKQYM

-944 PLEQYSFEAK
+944 PLQQYSHDAK
-954 KSKSISIKDLYSGLK
+954 KSKSILIKDLYSRLK
-969 DGIIVDKTEVCLLCR
+969 DGIIPEKASVSLLCR
-984 IKHSRPKMTK
+984 IKRNRPKMTK
-994 KNQLMAYLEVEDLT
+994 KNSLMAYLEVEDLS
-1008 GDAEIVVFP
+1008 GEAEIVVFP
-1017 TMLEKFGAIL
+1017 TMLEKYGPIL
-1027 KEGVIAVISGA
+1027 KEGTIVVLVGN

-1044 YDGQGDDVLQFI
+1044 FDGQGDDVLRFLLQT
-1056 MRSARIA
+1056 ARIA
-1063 ENDSRFDLRTVYL
+1063 EDDSRFDNRTVYL

-1087 LAVRTL
+1087 LAVKTL
-1093 KQHPGSARVR
+1093 KNHPGTARVR
-1103 VYRTATGKVEE
+1103 IYRTATGKIEE
-1114 SRQIFVTISDEL
+1114 SRQIFVTVSDTLLE
-1126 MNQLEADLGKGCAAI
+1126 QLEADLGKGCAAV
-1141 KDTAKKS
+1141 KG

>member
-15 LDGECRIASL
+15 LDGECRISTL
-25 PAAVKH
+25 PETVKK

-71 PEGAHIKTPSPSN
+71 PEGAHIKTTSPTN
-84 VPHHLVL
+84 APHHLVL
-91 LVKDE
+91 LAKNE
-96 EGYKNLT
+96 TGYKNLT
-103 KIVSEAFISGF
+103 KIVSEAFIHGF
-114 YNRPRTDFDML
+114 YNRPRTDFEML
-125 SRHSKGLIALSAC
+125 SRHSEGLIALSAC
-138 ISGIVARPLM
+138 ISGIIARPLM
-148 NGQNDTAVEYASRMK
+148 QDRPDTARAHAMRMK
-163 EIFGSDFYIEL
+163 EIFGGDFYIEI

-185 NRRLIKIAREL
+185 NRKLIKLAREL
-196 DIPLV
+196 DIPIV
-201 ATNDVHYTTRE
+201 ATNDVHYTKRE
-212 DAPTQK
+212 NAPTQK

-229 NDSAFGMPG
+229 YDSAFGMPG
-238 SEFYIKSSEEM
+238 SEFYIKSTDEM
-249 QRLFADIPEAV
+249 EALFADIPEAV
-260 ENTGKIAEM
+260 ENTVKIAEM
-269 CNFSYDF
+269 CDFRYDF
-276 SHLHLPKYT
+276 SHLHLPRFDPPAGFT
-285 SRTGEDSKSYLRRLA
+285 SADYLKKLS
-300 FDGLEK
+300 FDGLEM
-306 YVGKTDNLEE
+306 YVGKPENRTEYVSRLE
-316 YTKRL
+316 
-321 DYELSVIDS
+321 YELSVIHS
-330 MGFNDYF
+330 MGFDDYF

-344 AYAKSRGISVGPG
+344 SYAKRRGISVGPG

-364 LAAYCLN
+364 LTAYCLN

-404 ERRGEVISYVSEKY
+404 ERRGEVISYVSDKY

-441 GRALDMKYGEVDA
+441 GRALDMKYADVDA

-468 TALERSPELKRR
+468 SALERSPELKER
-480 AEEEP
+480 AENDRNVG
-485 QVKLLIDFVAK
+485 QLIDFVSK

-506 HATGVVITDV
+506 HATGVVITDL

-523 LSTNDG
+523 LSVNDG

-536 MNTVAELGLLK
+536 MTTVAELGLLK

-558 IHNAE
+558 IRNAE
-563 AFVRRIKP
+563 IYARKSDP
-571 DFDISAIPFD
+571 DFDIADIPLD
-581 DKDTYDMLS
+581 DDATYEMLS

-598 QLESGG
+598 QLESSG
-604 MRSLLQKLKPNC
+604 MRSLLQKLKPHC

-630 PADSIDDFLKNRRD
+630 PADSIDTFLENRRD
-644 MSRVHYISPL
+644 MTKVKYISPL

-672 MQIFRTLAG
+672 MQIFRALAG
-681 YSYGKADIVRR
+681 YSYGRADIVRR

-698 HKEMEK
+698 HVEMEK
-704 ERVTFIKGC
+704 ERVTFIEGC
-713 KENGISE
+713 KKNGIPAD
-720 EDANGLFDSMSSFA
+720 DANALFDSMSSFA

-751 RTAYLKCRYPKEYMC
+751 RTAYLKCHYPKEYMC

-774 SASKINEYIS
+774 SATKINEYIS
-784 VCREMGIKVLPP
+784 VCRDMGIAVLPP
-796 DVNESETGFAVFGD
+796 DVNESEKGFAVVGD

-824 AYAEFIVNERRLNGK
+824 GYAEFIVNERNENGK
-839 YTDMSDFLLR
+839 FTDMSDFLLR

-855 RQMASALTLCG
+855 KQMASALVLCG
-866 ALSSLN
+866 AMTSLG
-872 VPRKAANAA
+872 VKRKSANAA
-881 LDKAFSTL
+881 LDRAFSTL
-889 SQSKSYRRSDQLSLA
+889 SQTRSYRRSDQLSLA
-904 DMDGSG
+904 DIGGND
-910 FAAFEADIPDIGE
+910 FAPFEIEIPDIGE
-923 YDRAVILEFEKQYM
+923 YDKPSLLEFEKQYM

-944 PLEQYSFEAK
+944 PLQQYSHDAK
-954 KSKSISIKDLYSGLK
+954 KSKSILIKDLYSRLK
-969 DGIIVDKTEVCLLCR
+969 DGIIPEKASVSLLCR
-984 IKHSRPKMTK
+984 IKRNRPKMTK
-994 KNQLMAYLEVEDLT
+994 KNSLMAYLEVEDLS
-1008 GDAEIVVFP
+1008 GEAEIVVFP
-1017 TMLEKFGAIL
+1017 TMLEKYGPIL
-1027 KEGVIAVISGA
+1027 KEGTIVVLVGN

-1044 YDGQGDDVLQFI
+1044 FDGQGDDVLRFLLQT
-1056 MRSARIA
+1056 ARIA
-1063 ENDSRFDLRTVYL
+1063 EDDSRFDNRTVYL

-1087 LAVRTL
+1087 LAVKTL
-1093 KQHPGSARVR
+1093 KNHPGTARVR
-1103 VYRTATGKVEE
+1103 IYRTATGKIEE
-1114 SRQIFVTISDEL
+1114 SRQIFVTVSDTLLE
-1126 MNQLEADLGKGCAAI
+1126 QLEADLGKGCAAV
-1141 KDTAKKS
+1141 KG

>member
-15 LDGECRIASL
+15 LDGECRISTL
-25 PAAVKH
+25 PETVKK

-71 PEGAHIKTPSPSN
+71 PEGAHIKTTSPTN
-84 VPHHLVL
+84 APHHLVL
-91 LVKDE
+91 LAKNE
-96 EGYKNLT
+96 TGYKNLT
-103 KIVSEAFISGF
+103 KIVSEAFIHGF
-114 YNRPRTDFDML
+114 YNRPRTDFEML
-125 SRHSKGLIALSAC
+125 SRHSEGLIALSAC
-138 ISGIVARPLM
+138 ISGIIARPLM
-148 NGQNDTAVEYASRMK
+148 QDRPDTARAHAMRMK
-163 EIFGSDFYIEL
+163 EIFGGDFYIEI

-185 NRRLIKIAREL
+185 NRKLIKLAREL
-196 DIPLV
+196 DIPIV
-201 ATNDVHYTTRE
+201 ATNDVHYTKRE
-212 DAPTQK
+212 NAPTQK

-229 NDSAFGMPG
+229 YDSAFGMPG
-238 SEFYIKSSEEM
+238 SEFYIKSTDEM
-249 QRLFADIPEAV
+249 EALFADIPEAV
-260 ENTGKIAEM
+260 ENTVKIAEM
-269 CNFSYDF
+269 CDFRYDF
-276 SHLHLPKYT
+276 SHLHLPRFDPPAGFT
-285 SRTGEDSKSYLRRLA
+285 SADYLKKLS
-300 FDGLEK
+300 FDGLEM
-306 YVGKTDNLEE
+306 YVGKPENRTEYVSRLE
-316 YTKRL
+316 
-321 DYELSVIDS
+321 YELSVIHS
-330 MGFNDYF
+330 MGFDDYF

-344 AYAKSRGISVGPG
+344 SYAKRRGISVGPG

-364 LAAYCLN
+364 LTAYCLN

-404 ERRGEVISYVSEKY
+404 ERRGEVISYVSDKY

-441 GRALDMKYGEVDA
+441 GRALDMKYADVDA

-468 TALERSPELKRR
+468 SALERSPELKER
-480 AEEEP
+480 AENDRNVG
-485 QVKLLIDFVAK
+485 QLIDFVSK

-506 HATGVVITDV
+506 HATGVVITDL

-523 LSTNDG
+523 LSVNDG

-536 MNTVAELGLLK
+536 MTTVAELGLLK

-558 IHNAE
+558 IRNAE
-563 AFVRRIKP
+563 VYARKSDP
-571 DFDISAIPFD
+571 DFDIADIPID
-581 DKDTYDMLS
+581 DDATYEMLS

-598 QLESGG
+598 QLESSG
-604 MRSLLQKLKPNC
+604 MRSLLQKLKPHC

-630 PADSIDDFLKNRRD
+630 PADSIDTFLENRRD
-644 MSRVHYISPL
+644 MTKVKYISPL

-672 MQIFRTLAG
+672 MQIFRALAG
-681 YSYGKADIVRR
+681 YSYGRADIVRR

-698 HKEMEK
+698 HVEMEK
-704 ERVTFIKGC
+704 ERVTFIEGC
-713 KENGISE
+713 KKNGIPAD
-720 EDANGLFDSMSSFA
+720 DANALFDSMSSFA

-751 RTAYLKCRYPKEYMC
+751 RTAYLKCHYPKEYMC

-774 SASKINEYIS
+774 SATKINEYIS
-784 VCREMGIKVLPP
+784 VCRDMGIAVLPP
-796 DVNESETGFAVFGD
+796 DVNESEKGFAVVGD

-824 AYAEFIVNERRLNGK
+824 GYAEFIVNERNENGK
-839 YTDMSDFLLR
+839 FTDMSDFLLR

-855 RQMASALTLCG
+855 KQMASALVLCG
-866 ALSSLN
+866 AMTSLG
-872 VPRKAANAA
+872 VKRKSANAA
-881 LDKAFSTL
+881 LDRAFSTL
-889 SQSKSYRRSDQLSLA
+889 SQTRSYRRSDQLSLA
-904 DMDGSG
+904 DIGGND
-910 FAAFEADIPDIGE
+910 FAPFEIEIPDIGE
-923 YDRAVILEFEKQYM
+923 YDKPSLLEFEKQYM
-937 GVYFSGH
+937 SVYFSGH
-944 PLEQYSFEAK
+944 PLQQYSHDAK
-954 KSKSISIKDLYSGLK
+954 KSKSILIKDLYSRLK
-969 DGIIVDKTEVCLLCR
+969 DGIIPEKASVSLLCR
-984 IKHSRPKMTK
+984 IKRNRPKMTK
-994 KNQLMAYLEVEDLT
+994 KNSLMAYLEVEDLS
-1008 GDAEIVVFP
+1008 GEAEIVVFP
-1017 TMLEKFGAIL
+1017 TMLEKYGPIL
-1027 KEGVIAVISGA
+1027 KEGTIVVLVGN

-1044 YDGQGDDVLQFI
+1044 FDGQGDDVLRFLLQT
-1056 MRSARIA
+1056 ARIA
-1063 ENDSRFDLRTVYL
+1063 EDDSRFDNRTVYL

-1087 LAVRTL
+1087 LAVKTL
-1093 KQHPGSARVR
+1093 KNHPGTARVR
-1103 VYRTATGKVEE
+1103 IYRTATGKIEE
-1114 SRQIFVTISDEL
+1114 SRQIFVTVSDTLLE
-1126 MNQLEADLGKGCAAI
+1126 QLEADLGKGCAAV
-1141 KDTAKKS
+1141 KG

>member
-15 LDGECRIASL
+15 LDGECRISTL
-25 PAAVKH
+25 PETVKK

-71 PEGAHIKTPSPSN
+71 PEGAHIKTTSPTN
-84 VPHHLVL
+84 APHHLVL
-91 LVKDE
+91 LAKNE
-96 EGYKNLT
+96 TGYKNLT
-103 KIVSEAFISGF
+103 KIVSEAFIHGF
-114 YNRPRTDFDML
+114 YNRPRTDFEML
-125 SRHSKGLIALSAC
+125 SRHSEGLIALSAC
-138 ISGIVARPLM
+138 ISGIIARPLM
-148 NGQNDTAVEYASRMK
+148 QDRPDTARAHAMRMK
-163 EIFGSDFYIEL
+163 EIFGGDFYIEI

-185 NRRLIKIAREL
+185 NRKLIKLAREL
-196 DIPLV
+196 DIPIV
-201 ATNDVHYTTRE
+201 ATNDVHYTKRE
-212 DAPTQK
+212 NAPTQK

-229 NDSAFGMPG
+229 YDSAFGMPG
-238 SEFYIKSSEEM
+238 SEFYIKSTDEM
-249 QRLFADIPEAV
+249 EALFADIPEAV
-260 ENTGKIAEM
+260 ENTVKIAEM
-269 CNFSYDF
+269 CDFRYDF
-276 SHLHLPKYT
+276 SHLHLPRFDPPAGFT
-285 SRTGEDSKSYLRRLA
+285 SADYLKKLS
-300 FDGLEK
+300 FDGLGM
-306 YVGKTDNLEE
+306 YVGKPENRTEYVSRLE
-316 YTKRL
+316 
-321 DYELSVIDS
+321 YELSVIHS
-330 MGFNDYF
+330 MGFDDYF

-344 AYAKSRGISVGPG
+344 SYAKRRGISVGPG

-364 LAAYCLN
+364 LTAYCLN

-404 ERRGEVISYVSEKY
+404 ERRGEVISYVSDKY

-441 GRALDMKYGEVDA
+441 GRALDMKYADVDA

-468 TALERSPELKRR
+468 SALERSPELKER
-480 AEEEP
+480 AENDRNVG
-485 QVKLLIDFVAK
+485 QLIDFVSK

-506 HATGVVITDV
+506 HATGVVITDL

-523 LSTNDG
+523 LSVNDG

-536 MNTVAELGLLK
+536 MTTVAELGLLK

-558 IHNAE
+558 IRNAE
-563 AFVRRIKP
+563 VYARKSDP
-571 DFDISAIPFD
+571 DFDIADIPLD
-581 DKDTYDMLS
+581 DDATYEMLS

-598 QLESGG
+598 QLESSG
-604 MRSLLQKLKPNC
+604 MRSLLQKLKPHC

-630 PADSIDDFLKNRRD
+630 PADSIDTFLENRRD
-644 MSRVHYISPL
+644 MTKVKYISPL

-672 MQIFRTLAG
+672 MQIFRALAG
-681 YSYGKADIVRR
+681 YSYGRADIVRR

-698 HKEMEK
+698 HVEMEK
-704 ERVTFIKGC
+704 ERVTFIEGC
-713 KENGISE
+713 KKNGIPAD
-720 EDANGLFDSMSSFA
+720 DANALFDSMSSFA

-751 RTAYLKCRYPKEYMC
+751 RTAYLKCHYPKEYMC

-774 SASKINEYIS
+774 SATKINEYIS
-784 VCREMGIKVLPP
+784 VCRDMGIAVLPP
-796 DVNESETGFAVFGD
+796 DVNESEKGFAVVSD

-824 AYAEFIVNERRLNGK
+824 GYAEFIVNERNENGK
-839 YTDMSDFLLR
+839 FTDMSDFLLR

-855 RQMASALTLCG
+855 KQMASALVLCG
-866 ALSSLN
+866 AMTSLG
-872 VPRKAANAA
+872 VKRKSANAA
-881 LDKAFSTL
+881 LDRAFSTL
-889 SQSKSYRRSDQLSLA
+889 SQTRSYRRSNQLSLA
-904 DMDGSG
+904 DIGGND
-910 FAAFEADIPDIGE
+910 FAPFEIEIPDIGE
-923 YDRAVILEFEKQYM
+923 YDKPSLLEFEKQYM

-944 PLEQYSFEAK
+944 PLQQYSHDAK
-954 KSKSISIKDLYSGLK
+954 KSKSILIKDLYSRLK
-969 DGIIVDKTEVCLLCR
+969 DGIIPEKASVSLLCR
-984 IKHSRPKMTK
+984 IKRNRPKMTK
-994 KNQLMAYLEVEDLT
+994 KNSLMAYLEVEDLS
-1008 GDAEIVVFP
+1008 GEAEIVVFP
-1017 TMLEKFGAIL
+1017 TMLEKYGPIL
-1027 KEGVIAVISGA
+1027 KEGTIVVLVGN

-1044 YDGQGDDVLQFI
+1044 FDGQGDDVLRFLLQT
-1056 MRSARIA
+1056 ARIA
-1063 ENDSRFDLRTVYL
+1063 EDDSRFDNRTVYL

-1087 LAVRTL
+1087 LAVKTL
-1093 KQHPGSARVR
+1093 KNHPGTVRVR
-1103 VYRTATGKVEE
+1103 IYRTATGKIEE
-1114 SRQIFVTISDEL
+1114 SRQIFVTVSDTLLE
-1126 MNQLEADLGKGCAAI
+1126 QLEADLGKGCAAV
-1141 KDTAKKS
+1141 KG

>member
-15 LDGECRIASL
+15 LDGECRISTL
-25 PAAVKH
+25 PETVKK

-71 PEGAHIKTPSPSN
+71 PEGAHIKTTSPTN
-84 VPHHLVL
+84 APHHLVL
-91 LVKDE
+91 LAKNE
-96 EGYKNLT
+96 TGYKNLT
-103 KIVSEAFISGF
+103 KIVSEAFIHGF
-114 YNRPRTDFDML
+114 YNRPRTDFEML
-125 SRHSKGLIALSAC
+125 SRHSEGLIALSAC
-138 ISGIVARPLM
+138 ISGIIARPLM
-148 NGQNDTAVEYASRMK
+148 QDRPDTARAHAMRMK
-163 EIFGSDFYIEL
+163 EIFGGDFYIEI

-185 NRRLIKIAREL
+185 NRKLIKLAREL
-196 DIPLV
+196 DIPIV
-201 ATNDVHYTTRE
+201 ATNDVHYTKRE
-212 DAPTQK
+212 NAPTQK

-229 NDSAFGMPG
+229 YDSAFGMPG
-238 SEFYIKSSEEM
+238 SEFYIKSTDEM
-249 QRLFADIPEAV
+249 EALFADIPEAV
-260 ENTGKIAEM
+260 ENTVKIAEM
-269 CNFSYDF
+269 CDFRYDF
-276 SHLHLPKYT
+276 SHLHLPRFDPPAGFT
-285 SRTGEDSKSYLRRLA
+285 SADYLKKLS
-300 FDGLEK
+300 FDGLEM
-306 YVGKTDNLEE
+306 YVGKPENRAEYVSRLE
-316 YTKRL
+316 
-321 DYELSVIDS
+321 YELSVIHS
-330 MGFNDYF
+330 MGFDDYF

-344 AYAKSRGISVGPG
+344 SYAKRRGISVGPG

-364 LAAYCLN
+364 LTAYCLN

-404 ERRGEVISYVSEKY
+404 ERRGEVISYVSDKY

-441 GRALDMKYGEVDA
+441 GRALDMKYADVDA

-468 TALERSPELKRR
+468 SALERSPELRER
-480 AEEEP
+480 AENDRNVG
-485 QVKLLIDFVAK
+485 QLIDFVSK

-506 HATGVVITDV
+506 HATGVVITDL

-523 LSTNDG
+523 LSVNDG

-536 MNTVAELGLLK
+536 MTTVAELGLLK

-558 IHNAE
+558 IRNAE
-563 AFVRRIKP
+563 VYARKSDP
-571 DFDISAIPFD
+571 DFDIADIPLD
-581 DKDTYDMLS
+581 DDATYEMLS

-598 QLESGG
+598 QLESSG
-604 MRSLLQKLKPNC
+604 MRSLLQKLKPHC

-630 PADSIDDFLKNRRD
+630 PADSIDTFLENRRD
-644 MSRVHYISPL
+644 MTKVKYISPL

-672 MQIFRTLAG
+672 MQIFRALAG
-681 YSYGKADIVRR
+681 YSYGRADIVRR

-698 HKEMEK
+698 HVEMEK
-704 ERVTFIKGC
+704 ERVTFIEGC
-713 KENGISE
+713 KKNGIPAD
-720 EDANGLFDSMSSFA
+720 DANALFDSMSSFA

-751 RTAYLKCRYPKEYMC
+751 RTAYLKCHYPKEYMC

-774 SASKINEYIS
+774 SATKINEYIS
-784 VCREMGIKVLPP
+784 VCRDMGIAVLPP
-796 DVNESETGFAVFGD
+796 DVNESEKGFAVVGD

-824 AYAEFIVNERRLNGK
+824 GYAEFIVNERNENGK
-839 YTDMSDFLLR
+839 FTDMSDFLLR

-855 RQMASALTLCG
+855 KQMASALVLCG
-866 ALSSLN
+866 AMTSLG
-872 VPRKAANAA
+872 VKRKSANAA
-881 LDKAFSTL
+881 LDRAFSTL
-889 SQSKSYRRSDQLSLA
+889 SQTRSYRRSDQLSLA
-904 DMDGSG
+904 DIGGND
-910 FAAFEADIPDIGE
+910 FAPFEIEIPDIGE
-923 YDRAVILEFEKQYM
+923 YDQPSLLEFEKQYM

-944 PLEQYSFEAK
+944 PLQQYSHDAK
-954 KSKSISIKDLYSGLK
+954 KSKSILIKDLYSRLK
-969 DGIIVDKTEVCLLCR
+969 DGIIPEKASVSLLCR
-984 IKHSRPKMTK
+984 IKRNRPKMTK
-994 KNQLMAYLEVEDLT
+994 KNSLMAYLEVEDLS
-1008 GDAEIVVFP
+1008 GEAEIVVFP
-1017 TMLEKFGAIL
+1017 TMLEKYGPIL
-1027 KEGVIAVISGA
+1027 KEGTIVVLVGN

-1044 YDGQGDDVLQFI
+1044 FDGQGDDVLRFLLQT
-1056 MRSARIA
+1056 ARIA
-1063 ENDSRFDLRTVYL
+1063 EDDSRFDNRTVYL

-1087 LAVRTL
+1087 LAVKTL
-1093 KQHPGSARVR
+1093 KNHPGTARVR
-1103 VYRTATGKVEE
+1103 IYRTATGKIEE
-1114 SRQIFVTISDEL
+1114 SRQIFVTVSDTLLE
-1126 MNQLEADLGKGCAAI
+1126 QLEADLGKGCAAV
-1141 KDTAKKS
+1141 KG

>member
-15 LDGECRIASL
+15 LDGECRISTL
-25 PAAVKH
+25 PETVKK

-71 PEGAHIKTPSPSN
+71 PEGAHIKTTSPTN
-84 VPHHLVL
+84 APHHLVL
-91 LVKDE
+91 LAKNE
-96 EGYKNLT
+96 TGYKNLT
-103 KIVSEAFISGF
+103 KIVSEAFIHGF
-114 YNRPRTDFDML
+114 YNRPRTDFEML
-125 SRHSKGLIALSAC
+125 SRHSEGLIALSAC
-138 ISGIVARPLM
+138 ISGIIARPLM
-148 NGQNDTAVEYASRMK
+148 QDRPDTARAHAMRMK
-163 EIFGSDFYIEL
+163 EIFGGDFYIEI

-185 NRRLIKIAREL
+185 NRKLIKLAREL
-196 DIPLV
+196 DIPIV
-201 ATNDVHYTTRE
+201 ATNDVHYTKRE
-212 DAPTQK
+212 NAPTQK

-229 NDSAFGMPG
+229 YDSAFGMPG
-238 SEFYIKSSEEM
+238 SEFYIKSTDEM
-249 QRLFADIPEAV
+249 EALFADIPEAV
-260 ENTGKIAEM
+260 ENTVKIAEM
-269 CNFSYDF
+269 CDFRYDF
-276 SHLHLPKYT
+276 SHLHLPRFDPPAGFT
-285 SRTGEDSKSYLRRLA
+285 SAGYLKKLS
-300 FDGLEK
+300 FDGLEM
-306 YVGKTDNLEE
+306 YVGKPENRTEYVSRLE
-316 YTKRL
+316 
-321 DYELSVIDS
+321 YELSVIHS
-330 MGFNDYF
+330 MGFDDYF

-344 AYAKSRGISVGPG
+344 SYAKRRGISVGPG

-364 LAAYCLN
+364 LTAYCLN

-404 ERRGEVISYVSEKY
+404 ERRGEVISYVSDKY

-441 GRALDMKYGEVDA
+441 GRALDMKYADVDA

-468 TALERSPELKRR
+468 SALERSPELKER
-480 AEEEP
+480 AENDRNVG
-485 QVKLLIDFVAK
+485 QLIDFVSK

-506 HATGVVITDV
+506 HATGVVITDL

-523 LSTNDG
+523 LSVNDG

-536 MNTVAELGLLK
+536 MTTVAELGLLK

-558 IHNAE
+558 IRNAE
-563 AFVRRIKP
+563 VYARKSDP
-571 DFDISAIPFD
+571 DFDIADIPLD
-581 DKDTYDMLS
+581 DDATYEMLS

-598 QLESGG
+598 QLESSG
-604 MRSLLQKLKPNC
+604 MRSLLQKLKPHC

-630 PADSIDDFLKNRRD
+630 PADSIDTFLENRRD
-644 MSRVHYISPL
+644 MTKVKYISPL

-672 MQIFRTLAG
+672 MQIFRALAG
-681 YSYGKADIVRR
+681 YSYGRADIVRR

-698 HKEMEK
+698 HGEMEK
-704 ERVTFIKGC
+704 ERVTFIEGC
-713 KENGISE
+713 KKNGIPAD
-720 EDANGLFDSMSSFA
+720 DANALFDSMSSFA

-751 RTAYLKCRYPKEYMC
+751 RTAYLKCHYPKEYMC

-774 SASKINEYIS
+774 SATKINEYIS
-784 VCREMGIKVLPP
+784 VCRDMGIAVLPP
-796 DVNESETGFAVFGD
+796 DVNESEKGFAVVGD

-824 AYAEFIVNERRLNGK
+824 GYAEFIVNERNENGK
-839 YTDMSDFLLR
+839 FTDMSDFLLR

-855 RQMASALTLCG
+855 KQMASALVLCG
-866 ALSSLN
+866 AMTSLG
-872 VPRKAANAA
+872 VKRKSANAA
-881 LDKAFSTL
+881 LDRAFSTL
-889 SQSKSYRRSDQLSLA
+889 SQTRSYRRSDQLSLA
-904 DMDGSG
+904 DIGGND
-910 FAAFEADIPDIGE
+910 FAPFEIEIPDIGE
-923 YDRAVILEFEKQYM
+923 YDKPSLLEFEKQYM

-944 PLEQYSFEAK
+944 PLQQYSHDAK
-954 KSKSISIKDLYSGLK
+954 KSKSILIKDLYSGLK
-969 DGIIVDKTEVCLLCR
+969 DGIIPEKASVSLLCR
-984 IKHSRPKMTK
+984 IKRNRPKMTK
-994 KNQLMAYLEVEDLT
+994 KNSLMAYLEVEDLS
-1008 GDAEIVVFP
+1008 GEAEIVVFP
-1017 TMLEKFGAIL
+1017 TMLEKYGPIL
-1027 KEGVIAVISGA
+1027 KEGTIVVLVGN

-1044 YDGQGDDVLQFI
+1044 FDGQGDDVLRFLLQT
-1056 MRSARIA
+1056 ARIA
-1063 ENDSRFDLRTVYL
+1063 EDDSRFDNRTVYL

-1087 LAVRTL
+1087 LAVKTL
-1093 KQHPGSARVR
+1093 KNHPGTARVR
-1103 VYRTATGKVEE
+1103 IYRTATGKIEE
-1114 SRQIFVTISDEL
+1114 SRQIFVTVSDTLLE
-1126 MNQLEADLGKGCAAI
+1126 QLEADLGKGCAAV
-1141 KDTAKKS
+1141 KG

>member
-15 LDGECRIASL
+15 LDGECRISTL
-25 PAAVKH
+25 PETVKK

-71 PEGAHIKTPSPSN
+71 PEGAHIKTTSPTN
-84 VPHHLVL
+84 APHHLVL
-91 LVKDE
+91 LAKNE
-96 EGYKNLT
+96 TGYKNLT
-103 KIVSEAFISGF
+103 KIVSEAFIHGF
-114 YNRPRTDFDML
+114 YNRPRTDFEML
-125 SRHSKGLIALSAC
+125 SRHSEGLIALSAC
-138 ISGIVARPLM
+138 ISGIIARPLM
-148 NGQNDTAVEYASRMK
+148 QDRPDTARAHAMRMK
-163 EIFGSDFYIEL
+163 EIFGSDFYIEI

-185 NRRLIKIAREL
+185 NRKLIKLAREL
-196 DIPLV
+196 EIPIV
-201 ATNDVHYTTRE
+201 ATNDVHYTKRE
-212 DAPTQK
+212 NAPTQK

-229 NDSAFGMPG
+229 YDSAFGMPG
-238 SEFYIKSSEEM
+238 SEFYIKSTDEM
-249 QRLFADIPEAV
+249 EALFADIPEAV
-260 ENTGKIAEM
+260 ENTVKIAEM
-269 CNFSYDF
+269 CDFSYDF
-276 SHLHLPKYT
+276 SHLHLPRFDPPAGFT
-285 SRTGEDSKSYLRRLA
+285 SADYLKKLS
-300 FDGLEK
+300 FDGLEM
-306 YVGKTDNLEE
+306 YVGKPENRTEYVSRLE
-316 YTKRL
+316 
-321 DYELSVIDS
+321 YELSVIHS
-330 MGFNDYF
+330 MGFDDYF

-344 AYAKSRGISVGPG
+344 SYAKRRGISVGPG

-364 LAAYCLN
+364 LTAYCLN

-404 ERRGEVISYVSEKY
+404 ERRGEVISYVSDKY

-441 GRALDMKYGEVDA
+441 GRALDMKYADVDA

-468 TALERSPELKRR
+468 SALERSPELKER
-480 AEEEP
+480 AENDRNVG
-485 QVKLLIDFVAK
+485 QLIDFVSK

-506 HATGVVITDV
+506 HATGVVITDL

-523 LSTNDG
+523 LSVNDG

-536 MNTVAELGLLK
+536 MTTVAELGLLK

-558 IHNAE
+558 IRNAE
-563 AFVRRIKP
+563 VYARKSDP
-571 DFDISAIPFD
+571 DFDIANIPLD
-581 DKDTYDMLS
+581 DGATYEMLS

-598 QLESGG
+598 QLESSG
-604 MRSLLQKLKPNC
+604 MRSLLQKLKPHC

-630 PADSIDDFLKNRRD
+630 PADSIDTFLENRRD
-644 MSRVHYISPL
+644 MTKVKYISPL

-672 MQIFRTLAG
+672 MQIFRALAG
-681 YSYGKADIVRR
+681 YSYGRADIVRR

-698 HKEMEK
+698 HGEMEK
-704 ERVTFIKGC
+704 ERVTFIEGC
-713 KENGISE
+713 KKNGIPAD
-720 EDANGLFDSMSSFA
+720 DANALFDSMSSFA

-751 RTAYLKCRYPKEYMC
+751 RTAYLKCHYPKEYMC

-774 SASKINEYIS
+774 SATKINEYIS
-784 VCREMGIKVLPP
+784 VCRDMGIAVLPP
-796 DVNESETGFAVFGD
+796 DVNESEKGFAVVGD

-824 AYAEFIVNERRLNGK
+824 GYAEFIVNERNENGK
-839 YTDMSDFLLR
+839 FTDMSDFLLR

-855 RQMASALTLCG
+855 KQMASALVLCG
-866 ALSSLN
+866 AMTSLG
-872 VPRKAANAA
+872 VKRKSANAA
-881 LDKAFSTL
+881 LDRAFSTL
-889 SQSKSYRRSDQLSLA
+889 SQTRSYRRSDQLSLA
-904 DMDGSG
+904 DIGGND
-910 FAAFEADIPDIGE
+910 FAPFEIEIPDIGE
-923 YDRAVILEFEKQYM
+923 YDKPSLLEFEKQYM

-944 PLEQYSFEAK
+944 PLQQYSHDAK
-954 KSKSISIKDLYSGLK
+954 KSKSILIKDLYSRLK
-969 DGIIVDKTEVCLLCR
+969 DGIIPEKASVSLLCR
-984 IKHSRPKMTK
+984 IKRNRPKMTK
-994 KNQLMAYLEVEDLT
+994 KNSLMAYLEVEDLS
-1008 GDAEIVVFP
+1008 GEAEIVVFP
-1017 TMLEKFGAIL
+1017 TMLEKYGPIL
-1027 KEGVIAVISGA
+1027 KEGTIVVLAGN

-1044 YDGQGDDVLQFI
+1044 FDGQGDDVLRFLLQT
-1056 MRSARIA
+1056 ARVA
-1063 ENDSRFDLRTVYL
+1063 EDDSRFDNRTVYL

-1087 LAVRTL
+1087 LAVKTL
-1093 KQHPGSARVR
+1093 KNHPGTARVR
-1103 VYRTATGKVEE
+1103 IYRTATGKIEE
-1114 SRQIFVTISDEL
+1114 SRQIFVTVSDTLLE
-1126 MNQLEADLGKGCAAI
+1126 QLEADLGKGCAAV
-1141 KDTAKKS
+1141 KG

>member
-15 LDGECRIASL
+15 LDGECRISTL
-25 PAAVKH
+25 PETVKK

-71 PEGAHIKTPSPSN
+71 PEGAHIKTTSPTN
-84 VPHHLVL
+84 APHHLVL
-91 LVKDE
+91 LAKNE
-96 EGYKNLT
+96 TGYKNLT
-103 KIVSEAFISGF
+103 KIVSEAFIHGF
-114 YNRPRTDFDML
+114 YNRPRTDFEML
-125 SRHSKGLIALSAC
+125 SRHSEGLIALSAC
-138 ISGIVARPLM
+138 ISGIIARPLM
-148 NGQNDTAVEYASRMK
+148 QDRPDTARAHAMRMK
-163 EIFGSDFYIEL
+163 EIFGGDFYIEI

-185 NRRLIKIAREL
+185 NRKLIKLAREL
-196 DIPLV
+196 DIPIV
-201 ATNDVHYTTRE
+201 ATNDVHYTKRE
-212 DAPTQK
+212 NAPTQK

-229 NDSAFGMPG
+229 YDSAFGMPG
-238 SEFYIKSSEEM
+238 SEFYIKSTDEM
-249 QRLFADIPEAV
+249 EALFADIPEAV
-260 ENTGKIAEM
+260 ENTVKIAEM
-269 CNFSYDF
+269 CDFRYDF
-276 SHLHLPKYT
+276 SHLHLPRFDPPAGFT
-285 SRTGEDSKSYLRRLA
+285 SADYLKKLS
-300 FDGLEK
+300 FDGLEM
-306 YVGKTDNLEE
+306 YVGKPENRTEYVSRLE
-316 YTKRL
+316 
-321 DYELSVIDS
+321 YELSVIHS
-330 MGFNDYF
+330 MGFDDYF

-344 AYAKSRGISVGPG
+344 SYAKRRGISVGPG

-364 LAAYCLN
+364 LTAYCLN

-404 ERRGEVISYVSEKY
+404 ERRGEVISYVSDKY

-441 GRALDMKYGEVDA
+441 GRALDMKYADVDA

-468 TALERSPELKRR
+468 SALERSPELKER
-480 AEEEP
+480 AENDRNVG
-485 QVKLLIDFVAK
+485 QLIDFVSK

-506 HATGVVITDV
+506 HATGVVITDL

-523 LSTNDG
+523 LSVNDG

-536 MNTVAELGLLK
+536 MTTVAELGLLK

-558 IHNAE
+558 IRNAE
-563 AFVRRIKP
+563 VYARKSDP
-571 DFDISAIPFD
+571 DFDIADIPLD
-581 DKDTYDMLS
+581 DDATYEMLS

-598 QLESGG
+598 QLESSG
-604 MRSLLQKLKPNC
+604 MRSLLQKLKPHC

-630 PADSIDDFLKNRRD
+630 PADSIDTFLENRRD
-644 MSRVHYISPL
+644 MTKVKYISPL

-672 MQIFRTLAG
+672 MQIFRALAG
-681 YSYGKADIVRR
+681 YSYGRADIVRR

-698 HKEMEK
+698 HGEMEK
-704 ERVTFIKGC
+704 ERVTFIEGC
-713 KENGISE
+713 KKNGIPDD
-720 EDANGLFDSMSSFA
+720 DANALFDSMSSFA

-751 RTAYLKCRYPKEYMC
+751 RTAYLKCHYPKEYMC

-774 SASKINEYIS
+774 SATKINEYIS
-784 VCREMGIKVLPP
+784 VCRDMGIAVLPP
-796 DVNESETGFAVFGD
+796 DVNESEKGFAVVGD

-824 AYAEFIVNERRLNGK
+824 GYAEFIVNERNENGK
-839 YTDMSDFLLR
+839 FTDMSDFLLR

-855 RQMASALTLCG
+855 KQMASALVLCG
-866 ALSSLN
+866 AMTSLG
-872 VPRKAANAA
+872 VKRKSANAA
-881 LDKAFSTL
+881 LDRAFSTL
-889 SQSKSYRRSDQLSLA
+889 SQTRSYRRSDQLSLA
-904 DMDGSG
+904 DIGGND
-910 FAAFEADIPDIGE
+910 FAPFEIEIPDIGE
-923 YDRAVILEFEKQYM
+923 YDKPSLLEFEKQYM

-944 PLEQYSFEAK
+944 PLQQYSHDAK
-954 KSKSISIKDLYSGLK
+954 KSKSILIKDLYSRLK
-969 DGIIVDKTEVCLLCR
+969 DGIIPEKASVSLLCR
-984 IKHSRPKMTK
+984 IKRNRPKMTK
-994 KNQLMAYLEVEDLT
+994 KNSLMAYLEVEDLS
-1008 GDAEIVVFP
+1008 GEAEIVVFP
-1017 TMLEKFGAIL
+1017 TMLEKYGPIL
-1027 KEGVIAVISGA
+1027 KEGTIVVLVGN

-1044 YDGQGDDVLQFI
+1044 FDGQGDDVLRFLLQT
-1056 MRSARIA
+1056 ARIA
-1063 ENDSRFDLRTVYL
+1063 EDDSRFDNRTVYL

-1087 LAVRTL
+1087 LAVKTL
-1093 KQHPGSARVR
+1093 KNHPGTARVR
-1103 VYRTATGKVEE
+1103 IYRTATGKIEE
-1114 SRQIFVTISDEL
+1114 SRQIFVTVSDTLLE
-1126 MNQLEADLGKGCAAI
+1126 QLEADLGKGCAAV
-1141 KDTAKKS
+1141 KG